1 MKNNTLL
8 KVLSA
13 TAIFSAVAAIEAY
26 DQDSFAFAAEDTPVV
41 ASSSTATPGANL
53 TTTPDATSTDN
64 IYTTT
69 PVSVPSVS
77 ATDNTTFKDYKNLKN
92 GEYSIE
98 ASALNFNAEGTVP
111 SMASAGLDN
120 TKTKLIVEDGK
131 YTVNV
136 TFNPIKIGQNKG
148 YLGDLKYYDGDK
160 THENRRE
167 ITNGDFKDTK
177 IIDNYTEK
185 ENDEYS
191 ETYRKKYPERHVY
204 PKTFS
209 YSVDKNKIDT
219 NNQLETFTQVFVPV
233 MDSILNGAG
242 VQNMILTYNFNKLKP
257 LHINTTENTDTR
269 FVKLSVKD
277 DTITTPKVRKNVD
290 TIGKLIRENN
300 EEYLVFNY
308 YSKVGEGKN
317 NDGIQNI
324 KYSDKEIQNAK
335 DSDLLSPISNKI
347 IETITTS
354 DSIYEISEVKIPVT
368 GKKEVI
374 VYGDFQ
380 YPARIMKQ
388 YGTITWNDANVIV
401 NNNAQVDEPKLFS
414 IKATLGGTRI
424 KKTNEPSKE
433 YDFTKDGI
441 TYTPYNGLSGNK
453 FKLARHYYHTL
464 EMSFERNN
472 LINTKT
478 RHIKYTI
485 DGSEPTFKSQDAA
498 VKFANANPHKPEFSY
513 NINIDPFAE
522 GTNIT
527 SSGGNIIV
535 KVKSFNIDGTESSA
549 TKTYILPFEKETL
562 DKAETT
568 LNINN
573 KEYTATLSSKNKF
586 LLDEDVTIKTT
597 PVSER
602 IMNHTLDSKVQELG
616 LTKVNSFKFDLTKK
630 DGSKFTPLDKDGWN
644 INENPIFTLNIAGYE
659 ATANTQVYIYENG
672 TLRLIPSTP
681 SKKGVEFNVN
691 SDEAYFIIA
700 EKDSQILKKEK
711 IMELNNKVSETEKI
725 LSDTST
731 ISTAKANLETEL
743 EKIKKTLTRP
753 KASLSSIVLHLEN
766 LDINLKKLKSEKN
779 TDLKYLQ
786 NNFENL
792 THIVNSDILSQL
804 LTKEKL
810 EELKALVSKTNNSLN
825 DALSLQNNIKE
836 LYESLN
842 NLSYKYPTQ
851 DIDYSIKKF
860 YRPDETSMANN
871 VFTNKGKLIYT
882 PTKTY
887 LEIDLKTMLF
897 GNIHSHLL
905 EIDVFKNKLDGEKVK
920 YFIVNKYDDL
930 NSLTG
935 EIGNFDKKLIIELEK
950 EVKNSYD
957 IRVPNDGMGNSRPEA
972 KLVITT
978 NINKPEVLSD
988 EEKAEK
994 ERIEAEKLAKEKE
1007 EAARLEKERLEKET
1021 AAKAQAKKEKL
1032 VKEKE
1037 EVARLEKER
1046 LEKETAAKAQAE
1058 KEKLAKEKERLENEA
1073 AAKAQAEK
1081 EKLAKEKEAAAR
1093 LEKERLENEA
1103 AAKAQAEKE
1112 KLAKEKEEAARLE
1125 KERLEKETAAKAQA
1139 EKEKLAKE
1147 NAEKARIEA
1156 EILAREKV
1164 ETEKLEKLK
1173 SETVDGIMKDSS
1185 ISEDEKEKLK
1195 AIINNATL
1203 KDTLVATVKNVGEI
1217 SNISVSFN
1225 NSNIKATQF
1234 VAVEA
1239 DEKNTTKVESLV
1251 KNTDENMQVI
1261 KTIDLYFKDEKGNK
1275 IDKKGETRTVTVAL
1289 LANENEKLEVYY
1301 LNNNNN
1307 LEKIPS
1313 IYKDEKLTFFTNH
1326 FSLYSII
1333 KNVTTNQ
1340 AASNIN
1346 ITPTDTPTSY
1356 KNNASVQSVLPEF
1369 NRNSSTNKTDSEAT
1383 KSNVQEIKHV
1393 ATNNKTLAKTG
1404 MTTTTTGFLGLIS
1417 LLTAFVLRRKTNK

>member
-13 TAIFSAVAAIEAY
+13 TAIFSVVAAIEAY
-26 DQDSFAFAAEDTPVV
+26 DQDNFAFAAETPVV
-41 ASSSTATPGANL
+41 APTTQPTAT
-53 TTTPDATSTDN
+53 TPAAVAPATPAATAPATSVTAPAAATST
-64 IYTTT
+64 T
-69 PVSVPSVS
+69 PAHNAEEPATVPQDVK
-77 ATDNTTFKDYKNLKN
+77 ALKDGEYKITAEAINFDN
-92 GEYSIE
+92 GE
-98 ASALNFNAEGTVP
+98 NP
-111 SMASAGLDN
+111 SMAAAAIDN
-120 TKTKLIVEDGK
+120 DKTKLIVKNGQ
-131 YTVNV
+131 YSVNV
-136 TFNPIKIGQNKG
+136 SFKPITFGGLTG

-160 THENRRE
+160 THENRKDIQKNE
-167 ITNGDFKDTK
+167 FKDST
-177 IIDNYTEK
+177 IVENYSA
-185 ENDEYS
+185 N
-191 ETYRKKYPERHVY
+191 ETDKFVDAYKKFPNRTVY
-204 PKTFS
+204 PKTVA
-209 YSVDKNKIDT
+209 YNVDKNKIDS
-219 NNQLETFTQVFVPV
+219 NNKLKTYTQVFVPV
-233 MDSILNGAG
+233 MASINETLGT
-242 VQNMILTYNFNKLKP
+242 QNMILKFDFSTLTAKNSKQEESTNPTYVK
-257 LHINTTENTDTR
+257 LHIKDNT
-269 FVKLSVKD
+269 
-277 DTITTPKVRKNVD
+277 IATPKVRKNVD
-290 TIGKLIRENN
+290 TIAKIVKESNQ
-300 EEYLVFNY
+300 EYLIFNY
-308 YSKVGEGKN
+308 YSKVGKGKN
-317 NDGIQNI
+317 NDGLQNI
-324 KYSDKEIQNAK
+324 KYSYKEIQKAK
-335 DSDLLSPISNKI
+335 DSELLLPVSNRV
-347 IETITTS
+347 IETINTT
-354 DSIYEISEVKIPVT
+354 DSVYEISEAKIPIT
-368 GKKEVI
+368 NKKEVVI
-374 VYGDFQ
+374 YGDFQ
-380 YPARIMKQ
+380 YPAAIVKQ
-388 YGTITWNDANVIV
+388 YGTITWDDKNVVIKNKSSV
-401 NNNAQVDEPKLFS
+401 EPPELFS
-414 IKATLGGTRI
+414 IKAALNGTTV
-424 KKTNEPSKE
+424 KKTSDPNQEF
-433 YDFTKDGI
+433 DFSKDGI
-441 TYTPYNGLSGNK
+441 NYSPYNGLSGKK
-453 FKLARHYYHTL
+453 FKLAKHYYHSIDV
-464 EMSFERNN
+464 SFKRDN
-472 LINTKT
+472 LINTLT
-478 RHIKYTI
+478 RYIKYTI
-485 DGSEPTFKSQDAA
+485 DGSEPTFQSADADI
-498 VKFANANPHKPEFSY
+498 KFANANPHKPEFY
-513 NINIDPFAE
+513 YGININPFE
-522 GTNIT
+522 NGTGIT
-527 SSGGNIIV
+527 SNGGNLTL
-535 KVKSFNIDGTESSA
+535 KVKAFNIDGSKSSE

-586 LLDEDVTIKTT
+586 LLDEDVVIKTT

-672 TLRLIPSTP
+672 ILRLIPSTP

-691 SDEAYFIIA
+691 SDEAYFVIA

-731 ISTAKANLETEL
+731 ISTAKANLEAEL
-743 EKIKKTLTRP
+743 EKIKITLARP
-753 KASLSSIVLHLEN
+753 KASLSNIVLHLEN

-792 THIVNSDILSQL
+792 TNIANSDILSQL

-810 EELKALVSKTNNSLN
+810 EELKALVLKTNNSLK

-905 EIDVFKNKLDGEKVK
+905 EIDVFKNKLDEEKFNYSV
-920 YFIVNKYDDL
+920 VNKYDDL

-935 EIGNFDKKLIIELEK
+935 EIGNFNKKLIIELEK

-978 NINKPEVLSD
+978 NINRPEVLSD
-988 EEKAEK
+988 
-994 ERIEAEKLAKEKE
+994 AEKLAKEKE
-1007 EAARLEKERLEKET
+1007 EAARLEKERLEKEA
-1021 AAKAQAKKEKL
+1021 AAK
-1032 VKEKE
+1032 V
-1037 EVARLEKER
+1037 
-1046 LEKETAAKAQAE
+1046 QAE
-1058 KEKLAKEKERLENEA
+1058 KEKLAKEKEE
-1073 AAKAQAEK
+1073 
-1081 EKLAKEKEAAAR
+1081 AAR
-1093 LEKERLENEA
+1093 LEKERLEKEA

-1125 KERLEKETAAKAQA
+1125 KERLEKEAAAKAQAEKEKLAKEKEEAARLEKERLEKEAAAKAQA

-1156 EILAREKV
+1156 EILARKKV

-1173 SETVDGIMKDSS
+1173 SETVYEIMKDNS
-1185 ISEDEKEKLK
+1185 ISNDEKEKFK
-1195 AIINNATL
+1195 AIIKAATL
-1203 KDTLVATVKNVGEI
+1203 KDTLVASI
-1217 SNISVSFN
+1217 SNDDKINDITVSFN
-1225 NSNIKATQF
+1225 NTDIKAAQF
-1234 VAVEA
+1234 IAVKA
-1239 DEKNTTKVESLV
+1239 DEKNTYKVESLV
-1251 KNTDENMQVI
+1251 KNTDKNMQVI
-1261 KTIDLYFKDEKGNK
+1261 KTIDLYFKDKKGNI

-1301 LNNNNN
+1301 VNDNN

-1313 IYKDEKLTFFTNH
+1313 IYKDGKLTFFTNH
-1326 FSLYSII
+1326 FSLYTII

-1346 ITPTDTPTSY
+1346 ITPTSY
-1356 KNNASVQSVLPEF
+1356 KDNALVQSVLPEF
-1369 NRNSSTNKTDSEAT
+1369 NKNSLTNNTDLEAT

-1404 MTTTTTGFLGLIS
+1404 TTTTATGFLGLIS
-1417 LLTAFVLRRKTNK
+1417 LLSAVTLRRKTNK

>member
-13 TAIFSAVAAIEAY
+13 TAIFSAIAAIEAY
-26 DQDSFAFAAEDTPVV
+26 DQDNFAFAAETPAAV
-41 ASSSTATPGANL
+41 APATPPTATTPAAVAPTTPPTATTPAAVAPTTPPTATPAAA
-53 TTTPDATSTDN
+53 TPTATTPATA
-64 IYTTT
+64 T
-69 PVSVPSVS
+69 PNADEPATVPQDVK
-77 ATDNTTFKDYKNLKN
+77 ALKD
-92 GEYSIE
+92 GEYKITAE
-98 ASALNFNAEGTVP
+98 AIHFGNGKKP
-111 SMASAGLDN
+111 SMAAAGLDN
-120 TKTKLIVEDGK
+120 EKTKLIVKNGQ
-131 YTVNV
+131 YSVSV
-136 TFNPIKIGQNKG
+136 TFKPIAFAGQFG

-160 THENRRE
+160 THKNRFE
-167 ITNGDFKDTK
+167 IDDSEFKDTT
-177 IIDNYTEK
+177 IVENYGTDETDKFVEK
-185 ENDEYS
+185 YKEKFPNR
-191 ETYRKKYPERHVY
+191 TVY
-204 PKTFS
+204 PKTFI
-209 YSVDKNKIDT
+209 YSIDKNKIDD
-219 NNQLETFTQVFVPV
+219 NNKLETFTQVFVPV
-233 MDSILNGAG
+233 MESMSAG
-242 VQNMILTYNFNKLKP
+242 SGTQNMILKFDFSTLTAKNSKQEESTNPTYVK
-257 LHINTTENTDTR
+257 LHIKDNTI
-269 FVKLSVKD
+269 V
-277 DTITTPKVRKNVD
+277 TPKVRKNVD
-290 TIGKLIRENN
+290 TIAKIVKESNQ
-300 EEYLVFNY
+300 EYLIFNY
-308 YSKVGEGKN
+308 YSKVGKGKN
-317 NDGIQNI
+317 NDGLQNI
-324 KYSDKEIQNAK
+324 KYSYKEIQKAK
-335 DSDLLSPISNKI
+335 DSELLLPVSNRV
-347 IETITTS
+347 IETINTT
-354 DSIYEISEVKIPVT
+354 DSVYEISEAKIPIT
-368 GKKEVI
+368 DKKEVVI
-374 VYGDFQ
+374 YGDFQ
-380 YPARIMKQ
+380 YPAAIVKQ
-388 YGTITWNDANVIV
+388 YGTITWDDKNVVIKNKSSV
-401 NNNAQVDEPKLFS
+401 EPPELFS
-414 IKATLGGTRI
+414 IKAALNGTTV
-424 KKTNEPSKE
+424 KKTSDPNQEF
-433 YDFTKDGI
+433 DFSKDGI
-441 TYTPYNGLSGNK
+441 NYSPYNGLSGKK
-453 FKLARHYYHTL
+453 FKLARHYSHSIDV
-464 EMSFERNN
+464 SFKRDN
-472 LINTKT
+472 LINTLT
-478 RHIKYTI
+478 RYIKYTI
-485 DGSEPTFKSQDAA
+485 DGSEPTFQSADADI
-498 VKFANANPHKPEFSY
+498 KFANANPHKPEFY
-513 NINIDPFAE
+513 YGININPFE
-522 GTNIT
+522 NGTGIT
-527 SSGGNIIV
+527 SNGGNLTL
-535 KVKSFNIDGTESSA
+535 KVKAFNIDGSKSSE

-586 LLDEDVTIKTT
+586 LLDEDVVIKTT

-630 DGSKFTPLDKDGWN
+630 DGSKFTPLDKDGWD

-691 SDEAYFIIA
+691 SDEAYFVIA

-731 ISTAKANLETEL
+731 ISTAKANLEAEL
-743 EKIKKTLTRP
+743 EKIKKTLARP

-792 THIVNSDILSQL
+792 TTIVNSDILSQL

-825 DALSLQNNIKE
+825 DALSLQNNIKG

-905 EIDVFKNKLDGEKVK
+905 EIDVFKDKIDGEKVK

-978 NINKPEVLSD
+978 NINRPEVLS
-988 EEKAEK
+988 
-994 ERIEAEKLAKEKE
+994 EAEKLAKEKE
-1007 EAARLEKERLEKET
+1007 EAARLEKERLEK
-1021 AAKAQAKKEKL
+1021 
-1032 VKEKE
+1032 
-1037 EVARLEKER
+1037 
-1046 LEKETAAKAQAE
+1046 
-1058 KEKLAKEKERLENEA
+1058 
-1073 AAKAQAEK
+1073 
-1081 EKLAKEKEAAAR
+1081 
-1093 LEKERLENEA
+1093 EA

-1125 KERLEKETAAKAQA
+1125 KERLEKEAAAKAQA

-1147 NAEKARIEA
+1147 KEEAARLEKERLEKEAAAKAQAEKEKLAKEKE
-1156 EILAREKV
+1156 EI
-1164 ETEKLEKLK
+1164 EKLEKLK
-1173 SETVDGIMKDSS
+1173 SETVDAIMKDSN

-1195 AIINNATL
+1195 AIIKTATL
-1203 KDTLVATVKNVGEI
+1203 KDTLVATVENESKI
-1217 SNISVSFN
+1217 SDISVSFN

-1234 VAVEA
+1234 IAVKA
-1239 DEKNTTKVESLV
+1239 DEKNTNKVESLV
-1251 KNTDENMQVI
+1251 KNTDKNMQVI
-1261 KTIDLYFKDEKGNK
+1261 KTIDLYFKDEKGNI

-1301 LNNNNN
+1301 VNDNN

-1313 IYKDEKLTFFTNH
+1313 IYKDGKLTFFTNH
-1326 FSLYSII
+1326 FSLYTII
-1333 KNVTTNQ
+1333 KKETTNQ
-1340 AASNIN
+1340 TNSNIN
-1346 ITPTDTPTSY
+1346 ITPSDASVSY
-1356 KNNASVQSVLPEF
+1356 KGNALVQSALPKF
-1369 NRNSSTNKTDSEAT
+1369 NINSLNNNTDFNTKT
-1383 KSNVQEIKHV
+1383 NVQEMRHV
-1393 ATNNKTLAKTG
+1393 ATNTKTLAKTG
-1404 MTTTTTGFLGLIS
+1404 ATNKATFVYGLLI
-1417 LLTAFVLRRKTNK
+1417 LLASFVLRRRIHK

>member
-13 TAIFSAVAAIEAY
+13 TAIFSAIAAIEAC
-26 DQDSFAFAAEDTPVV
+26 DQDNFAFAAETPVV
-41 ASSSTATPGANL
+41 SPTTPPTAT
-53 TTTPDATSTDN
+53 TPAATAPATSVTAPAAATST
-64 IYTTT
+64 T
-69 PVSVPSVS
+69 PAHKAEEP
-77 ATDNTTFKDYKNLKN
+77 ATAPQDVKALKDGEYKITAEAINFGN
-92 GEYSIE
+92 GE
-98 ASALNFNAEGTVP
+98 NP
-111 SMASAGLDN
+111 SMATAAIDN
-120 TKTKLIVEDGK
+120 DKTKLIVKNGQ
-131 YTVNV
+131 YSVNV
-136 TFNPIKIGQNKG
+136 SFKPITFGGLTG

-160 THENRRE
+160 THENRKDIQKNE
-167 ITNGDFKDTK
+167 FKDST
-177 IIDNYTEK
+177 IVENYSA
-185 ENDEYS
+185 N
-191 ETYRKKYPERHVY
+191 ETDKFVDAYKKQFPNRTVY
-204 PKTFS
+204 PKTVA
-209 YSVDKNKIDT
+209 YNVDKNKIDS
-219 NNQLETFTQVFVPV
+219 NNKLETYTQVFVPV
-233 MDSILNGAG
+233 MASINETLGT
-242 VQNMILTYNFNKLKP
+242 QNMILKFDFSTLTAKNSKQEESTNPTYVK
-257 LHINTTENTDTR
+257 LHIKDNT
-269 FVKLSVKD
+269 
-277 DTITTPKVRKNVD
+277 IATPKVRKNVD
-290 TIGKLIRENN
+290 TIAKIVKESNQ
-300 EEYLVFNY
+300 EYLIFNY
-308 YSKVGEGKN
+308 YSKVGKGKN
-317 NDGIQNI
+317 NDGLQNI
-324 KYSDKEIQNAK
+324 KYSYKEIQKAK
-335 DSDLLSPISNKI
+335 DSELLLPVSNRV
-347 IETITTS
+347 IETINTT
-354 DSIYEISEVKIPVT
+354 DSVYEISEAKIPIT
-368 GKKEVI
+368 NKKEVVI
-374 VYGDFQ
+374 YGDFQ
-380 YPARIMKQ
+380 YPAAIVKQ
-388 YGTITWNDANVIV
+388 YGTITWDDKNVVIKNKSSV
-401 NNNAQVDEPKLFS
+401 EPPELFS
-414 IKATLGGTRI
+414 IKAALNGTTV
-424 KKTNEPSKE
+424 KKTSDPNQEF
-433 YDFTKDGI
+433 DFSKDGI
-441 TYTPYNGLSGNK
+441 NYSPYNGLSGKK
-453 FKLARHYYHTL
+453 FKLAKHYYHSIDV
-464 EMSFERNN
+464 SFKRDN
-472 LINTKT
+472 LINTLT
-478 RHIKYTI
+478 RYIKYTI
-485 DGSEPTFKSQDAA
+485 DGSEPTFQSADADI
-498 VKFANANPHKPEFSY
+498 KFANANPHKPEFY
-513 NINIDPFAE
+513 YGININPFE
-522 GTNIT
+522 NGTGIT
-527 SSGGNIIV
+527 SNGGNLTL
-535 KVKSFNIDGTESSA
+535 KVKAFNIDGSKSSE

-586 LLDEDVTIKTT
+586 LLDEDVVIKTT

-672 TLRLIPSTP
+672 ILRLFPSTP

-691 SDEAYFIIA
+691 SDEAYFVIA

-731 ISTAKANLETEL
+731 ISTAKANLEAEL
-743 EKIKKTLTRP
+743 EKIKITLARP
-753 KASLSSIVLHLEN
+753 KASLSNIVLHLEN

-792 THIVNSDILSQL
+792 TNIVNSDILSQL

-905 EIDVFKNKLDGEKVK
+905 EIDVFKNKLDEEKFNYSV
-920 YFIVNKYDDL
+920 VNKYDDL

-935 EIGNFDKKLIIELEK
+935 EIGNFNKKLIIELEK

-978 NINKPEVLSD
+978 NINRPEVLSD
-988 EEKAEK
+988 
-994 ERIEAEKLAKEKE
+994 AEKLAKEKE
-1007 EAARLEKERLEKET
+1007 EAARLEKERLEK
-1021 AAKAQAKKEKL
+1021 
-1032 VKEKE
+1032 
-1037 EVARLEKER
+1037 
-1046 LEKETAAKAQAE
+1046 
-1058 KEKLAKEKERLENEA
+1058 
-1073 AAKAQAEK
+1073 
-1081 EKLAKEKEAAAR
+1081 
-1093 LEKERLENEA
+1093 EA

-1125 KERLEKETAAKAQA
+1125 KERLEKEAAAKAQAEKEKLAKEKEEAARLEKERLEKEAAAKAQA

-1156 EILAREKV
+1156 EILARKKV

-1173 SETVDGIMKDSS
+1173 SETVDTIMKDSD
-1185 ISEDEKEKLK
+1185 ISEDEKEKFK
-1195 AIINNATL
+1195 AIIKAATL
-1203 KDTLVATVKNVGEI
+1203 KDTLVASI
-1217 SNISVSFN
+1217 SNDDKINDITVSFN
-1225 NSNIKATQF
+1225 NTDIKAAQF

-1239 DEKNTTKVESLV
+1239 DEKNTYKVESLV
-1251 KNTDENMQVI
+1251 KNTDKNMQII
-1261 KTIDLYFKDEKGNK
+1261 KTIDLHFKDEKGNI

-1301 LNNNNN
+1301 VNDNN

-1313 IYKDEKLTFFTNH
+1313 IYKDGKLTFFTNH
-1326 FSLYSII
+1326 FSLYTII

-1346 ITPTDTPTSY
+1346 ITPTNTPTSY
-1356 KNNASVQSVLPEF
+1356 KDNALVQSVLPEF
-1369 NRNSSTNKTDSEAT
+1369 NRNSLTNNTDSEAT
-1383 KSNVQEIKHV
+1383 KTNVQEIKHV

-1404 MTTTTTGFLGLIS
+1404 TTVTATGFLGLIS
-1417 LLTAFVLRRKTNK
+1417 LLSAVILRRKTNK

>member
-13 TAIFSAVAAIEAY
+13 TAIFSAIAAIEAY
-26 DQDSFAFAAEDTPVV
+26 DQDNFAFAAETPVV
-41 ASSSTATPGANL
+41 APTTPPTATTPAAAAPTATTPT
-53 TTTPDATSTDN
+53 TTTPKADEPAT
-64 IYTTT
+64 
-69 PVSVPSVS
+69 VPQDVK
-77 ATDNTTFKDYKNLKN
+77 ALKDGEYKITAEAINFGN
-92 GEYSIE
+92 GED
-98 ASALNFNAEGTVP
+98 P
-111 SMASAGLDN
+111 SMAAAAIDN
-120 TKTKLIVEDGK
+120 DKTKL
-131 YTVNV
+131 TVKNGQYSVSV
-136 TFNPIKIGQNKG
+136 TFKPITFGGLTG

-160 THENRRE
+160 THENRKDIQKNE
-167 ITNGDFKDTK
+167 FKDST
-177 IIDNYTEK
+177 IVENYSA
-185 ENDEYS
+185 N
-191 ETYRKKYPERHVY
+191 ETDKFVDAYKKQFPNRTVY
-204 PKTFS
+204 PKTVA
-209 YSVDKNKIDT
+209 YNVDKNKIDS
-219 NNQLETFTQVFVPV
+219 NNKLETYTQVFVPV
-233 MDSILNGAG
+233 MASINETLGT
-242 VQNMILTYNFNKLKP
+242 QNMILKFDFSTLTAKNSKQEESTNPTYVK
-257 LHINTTENTDTR
+257 LHIKDNT
-269 FVKLSVKD
+269 
-277 DTITTPKVRKNVD
+277 IATPKVRKNVD
-290 TIGKLIRENN
+290 TIGKIIRENN
-300 EEYLVFNY
+300 QEYLIFNY
-308 YSKVGEGKN
+308 YSKVGKGKN
-317 NDGIQNI
+317 NDGLQNI
-324 KYSDKEIQNAK
+324 KYSYKEIQKAK
-335 DSDLLSPISNKI
+335 DSELLLPVSNRV
-347 IETITTS
+347 IETINTT
-354 DSIYEISEVKIPVT
+354 DSVYEISEAKIPIT
-368 GKKEVI
+368 NKKEVVI
-374 VYGDFQ
+374 YGDFQ
-380 YPARIMKQ
+380 YPAAIVKQ
-388 YGTITWNDANVIV
+388 YGTITWDDKNVVIKNKSSV
-401 NNNAQVDEPKLFS
+401 EPPELFS
-414 IKATLGGTRI
+414 IKAALGGTTV
-424 KKTNEPSKE
+424 KKTSDLNQEF
-433 YDFTKDGI
+433 DFSKDGI
-441 TYTPYNGLSGNK
+441 NYSPYNGLSGKK
-453 FKLARHYYHTL
+453 FKLARHYYHSIDV
-464 EMSFERNN
+464 SFKRDN
-472 LINTKT
+472 LINTLT
-478 RHIKYTI
+478 RYIKYTI
-485 DGSEPTFKSQDAA
+485 DGSEPTFQSADADI
-498 VKFANANPHKPEFSY
+498 KFANANPHKPEFY
-513 NINIDPFAE
+513 YGININPFE
-522 GTNIT
+522 NGTGIT
-527 SSGGNIIV
+527 SNGGNLTL
-535 KVKSFNIDGTESSA
+535 KVKAFNIDGSKSSE

-586 LLDEDVTIKTT
+586 LLDEDVVIKTT

-644 INENPIFTLNIAGYE
+644 INENPIFTLNIAGYA

-691 SDEAYFIIA
+691 SDEAYFVIA

-731 ISTAKANLETEL
+731 ISTAKANLEAEL
-743 EKIKKTLTRP
+743 EKIKITLARP

-792 THIVNSDILSQL
+792 TNIVNSDILSQL

-825 DALSLQNNIKE
+825 DALSLQNNIKK

-905 EIDVFKNKLDGEKVK
+905 EIDVFKDKIDGEKVK
-920 YFIVNKYDDL
+920 YFVVNKYDDL

-935 EIGNFDKKLIIELEK
+935 EVGNFNKKLIIELEK

-978 NINKPEVLSD
+978 NINRPEVLS
-988 EEKAEK
+988 
-994 ERIEAEKLAKEKE
+994 EAEKLAKEKE
-1007 EAARLEKERLEKET
+1007 EAARLEKERLEKE
-1021 AAKAQAKKEKL
+1021 ADAKAQAEKERL
-1032 VKEKE
+1032 AKEKE
-1037 EVARLEKER
+1037 EAARLEKER
-1046 LEKETAAKAQAE
+1046 LEK
-1058 KEKLAKEKERLENEA
+1058 
-1073 AAKAQAEK
+1073 
-1081 EKLAKEKEAAAR
+1081 
-1093 LEKERLENEA
+1093 EA

-1125 KERLEKETAAKAQA
+1125 KERLEKEAAAKAQAEKLAKEKEEAARLEKERLEKEADAKAQA

-1147 NAEKARIEA
+1147 KE
-1156 EILAREKV
+1156 EI
-1164 ETEKLEKLK
+1164 EKLEKLK
-1173 SETVDGIMKDSS
+1173 SETVDAIMKDSN
-1185 ISEDEKEKLK
+1185 ISEDEKEKFK
-1195 AIINNATL
+1195 AIIKAATL
-1203 KDTLVATVKNVGEI
+1203 KDTLVATVENESKI
-1217 SNISVSFN
+1217 SDISVSFN

-1234 VAVEA
+1234 IAVKA

-1251 KNTDENMQVI
+1251 KNTDEKMQVI
-1261 KTIDLYFKDEKGNK
+1261 KTIDLYFKDEKGNI

-1301 LNNNNN
+1301 VNDNN

-1313 IYKDEKLTFFTNH
+1313 IYKDGKLTFFTNH
-1326 FSLYSII
+1326 FSLYTII
-1333 KNVTTNQ
+1333 KKETTNQ
-1340 AASNIN
+1340 TNSNIN
-1346 ITPTDTPTSY
+1346 ITPSDTSVSY
-1356 KNNASVQSVLPEF
+1356 KGNALVQSALPKF
-1369 NRNSSTNKTDSEAT
+1369 NINSLNNNTDFNTKT
-1383 KSNVQEIKHV
+1383 NVQEMKHV
-1393 ATNNKTLAKTG
+1393 ATNTKTLAKTG
-1404 MTTTTTGFLGLIS
+1404 ETNKATFVYGLLI
-1417 LLTAFVLRRKTNK
+1417 LLTSFVLRRRIHK

>member
-13 TAIFSAVAAIEAY
+13 TAIFSAIAAIEAC
-26 DQDSFAFAAEDTPVV
+26 DQDNFAFAAETPVV
-41 ASSSTATPGANL
+41 ASNSATATTPTAVTPTTPTTTATPTAAM
-53 TTTPDATSTDN
+53 PATAIPKTDEPA
-64 IYTTT
+64 T
-69 PVSVPSVS
+69 VPQDVK
-77 ATDNTTFKDYKNLKN
+77 ALKDGEYKIIAEAINFDN
-92 GEYSIE
+92 GE
-98 ASALNFNAEGTVP
+98 NP
-111 SMASAGLDN
+111 SMAAAAIDN
-120 TKTKLIVEDGK
+120 DKTKLIVKNGQ
-131 YTVNV
+131 YSVNV
-136 TFNPIKIGQNKG
+136 SFKPITFGGLTG

-160 THENRRE
+160 THENRKE
-167 ITNGDFKDTK
+167 IQNNEFKDST
-177 IIDNYTEK
+177 IVENYSA
-185 ENDEYS
+185 S
-191 ETYRKKYPERHVY
+191 ETDKFVDAYKKQFPNRTVY
-204 PKTFS
+204 PKTVA
-209 YSVDKNKIDT
+209 YNVDKNKIDS
-219 NNQLETFTQVFVPV
+219 NNKLETYTQVFVPV
-233 MDSILNGAG
+233 MASINPASGT
-242 VQNMILTYNFNKLKP
+242 QNMILKFDFNTLTAKNSKQEESTNPTYVK
-257 LHINTTENTDTR
+257 LHIKDNT
-269 FVKLSVKD
+269 
-277 DTITTPKVRKNVD
+277 IATPKVRKNVD
-290 TIGKLIRENN
+290 TIAKIVKESNQ
-300 EEYLVFNY
+300 EYLIFNY
-308 YSKVGEGKN
+308 YSKVGKGKN
-317 NDGIQNI
+317 NDGLQNI
-324 KYSDKEIQNAK
+324 KYSYKEIQKAK
-335 DSDLLSPISNKI
+335 DSELLLPVSNRV
-347 IETITTS
+347 IETINTT
-354 DSIYEISEVKIPVT
+354 DSVYEISEAKIPIT
-368 GKKEVI
+368 NKKEVVI
-374 VYGDFQ
+374 YGDFQ
-380 YPARIMKQ
+380 YPAAIVKQ
-388 YGTITWNDANVIV
+388 YGTITWDDKNVVIKNKSSV
-401 NNNAQVDEPKLFS
+401 EPPELFS
-414 IKATLGGTRI
+414 IKAALNGTTV
-424 KKTNEPSKE
+424 KKTSDPNQEF
-433 YDFTKDGI
+433 DFSKDGI
-441 TYTPYNGLSGNK
+441 NYSPYNGLSGKK
-453 FKLARHYYHTL
+453 FKLAKHYYHSIDV
-464 EMSFERNN
+464 SFKRDN
-472 LINTKT
+472 LINTLT
-478 RHIKYTI
+478 RYIKYTI
-485 DGSEPTFKSQDAA
+485 DGSEPTFQSADADI
-498 VKFANANPHKPEFSY
+498 KFANANPHKPEFY
-513 NINIDPFAE
+513 YGININPFE
-522 GTNIT
+522 NGTGIT
-527 SSGGNIIV
+527 SNGGNLTL
-535 KVKSFNIDGTESSA
+535 KVKAFNIDGSKSSE

-586 LLDEDVTIKTT
+586 LLDEDVVIKTT

-644 INENPIFTLNIAGYE
+644 INENPIFTLNIAEYE

-672 TLRLIPSTP
+672 ILRLIPSTP

-691 SDEAYFIIA
+691 SDEAYFVIA

-725 LSDTST
+725 LSNTST
-731 ISTAKANLETEL
+731 ISTAKANLEAEL
-743 EKIKKTLTRP
+743 EKIKITLARP
-753 KASLSSIVLHLEN
+753 KASLSNIVLHLEN

-905 EIDVFKNKLDGEKVK
+905 EIDVFKNKLDEEKFNYSV
-920 YFIVNKYDDL
+920 VNKYDDL

-935 EIGNFDKKLIIELEK
+935 EIGNFNKKLIIELEK

-978 NINKPEVLSD
+978 NINRPEVLS
-988 EEKAEK
+988 
-994 ERIEAEKLAKEKE
+994 EAEKLAKEKE
-1007 EAARLEKERLEKET
+1007 EAARLEKERLEKE
-1021 AAKAQAKKEKL
+1021 A
-1032 VKEKE
+1032 
-1037 EVARLEKER
+1037 
-1046 LEKETAAKAQAE
+1046 
-1058 KEKLAKEKERLENEA
+1058 
-1073 AAKAQAEK
+1073 
-1081 EKLAKEKEAAAR
+1081 
-1093 LEKERLENEA
+1093 
-1103 AAKAQAEKE
+1103 
-1112 KLAKEKEEAARLE
+1112 
-1125 KERLEKETAAKAQA
+1125 AAKAQA

-1156 EILAREKV
+1156 EKLAKEKL

-1185 ISEDEKEKLK
+1185 ISEDKKEKFK

-1203 KDTLVATVKNVGEI
+1203 KDTLIATVKNVGEI

-1239 DEKNTTKVESLV
+1239 DEKNTNKVESLV
-1251 KNTDENMQVI
+1251 KNADKNMQVI
-1261 KTIDLYFKDEKGNK
+1261 KTIDLHFKDEKGNI

-1289 LANENEKLEVYY
+1289 LANENEKIEVYY
-1301 LNNNNN
+1301 VNDNN

-1313 IYKDEKLTFFTNH
+1313 IYKDGKLTFFTNH
-1326 FSLYSII
+1326 FSLYTII

-1346 ITPTDTPTSY
+1346 ITPTNTPTSY
-1356 KNNASVQSVLPEF
+1356 KDNALVQSVLPEF
-1369 NRNSSTNKTDSEAT
+1369 NRNSLTNNTNLEAT
-1383 KSNVQEIKHV
+1383 KTNVQEIKHV
-1393 ATNNKTLAKTG
+1393 ATNNKILAKTG
-1404 MTTTTTGFLGLIS
+1404 TTVTATSFLGLIS
-1417 LLTAFVLRRKTNK
+1417 LLSAVLLRRKNNK

>member
-13 TAIFSAVAAIEAY
+13 TAIFSVVAAIEAY
-26 DQDSFAFAAEDTPVV
+26 DQDNFAFAAETPVV
-41 ASSSTATPGANL
+41 APTTQPTAT
-53 TTTPDATSTDN
+53 TPAAVAPATPAATAPATSVTAPAAATST
-64 IYTTT
+64 T
-69 PVSVPSVS
+69 PAHNAEEPATVPQDVK
-77 ATDNTTFKDYKNLKN
+77 ALKDGEYKITAEAINFDN
-92 GEYSIE
+92 GE
-98 ASALNFNAEGTVP
+98 NP
-111 SMASAGLDN
+111 SMAAAAIDN
-120 TKTKLIVEDGK
+120 DKTKLIVKNGQ
-131 YTVNV
+131 YSVNV
-136 TFNPIKIGQNKG
+136 SFKPITFGGLTG

-160 THENRRE
+160 THENRKDIQKNE
-167 ITNGDFKDTK
+167 FKDST
-177 IIDNYTEK
+177 IVENYSA
-185 ENDEYS
+185 N
-191 ETYRKKYPERHVY
+191 ETDKFVDAYKKFPNRTVY
-204 PKTFS
+204 PKTVA
-209 YSVDKNKIDT
+209 YNVDKNKIDS
-219 NNQLETFTQVFVPV
+219 NNKLKTYTQVFVPV
-233 MDSILNGAG
+233 MASINPASGT
-242 VQNMILTYNFNKLKP
+242 QNMILKFDFSTLTAKNSKQEESTNPTYVK
-257 LHINTTENTDTR
+257 LHIKDNT
-269 FVKLSVKD
+269 
-277 DTITTPKVRKNVD
+277 IATPKVRKNMD
-290 TIGKLIRENN
+290 TIAKIVKESNQ
-300 EEYLVFNY
+300 EYLIFNY
-308 YSKVGEGKN
+308 YSKVGKGKN
-317 NDGIQNI
+317 NDGLQNI
-324 KYSDKEIQNAK
+324 KYSYKEIQKAK
-335 DSDLLSPISNKI
+335 DSELLLPVSNRV
-347 IETITTS
+347 IETINTT
-354 DSIYEISEVKIPVT
+354 DSVYEISEAKIPIT
-368 GKKEVI
+368 NKKEVVI
-374 VYGDFQ
+374 YGDFQ
-380 YPARIMKQ
+380 YPAAIVKQ
-388 YGTITWNDANVIV
+388 YGTITWDDKNVVIKNKSSV
-401 NNNAQVDEPKLFS
+401 EPPELFS
-414 IKATLGGTRI
+414 IKAALNGTTV
-424 KKTNEPSKE
+424 KKTSDPNQEF
-433 YDFTKDGI
+433 DFSKDGI
-441 TYTPYNGLSGNK
+441 NYSPYNGLSGKK
-453 FKLARHYYHTL
+453 FKLAKHYYHSIDV
-464 EMSFERNN
+464 SFKRDN
-472 LINTKT
+472 LINTLT
-478 RHIKYTI
+478 RYIKYTI
-485 DGSEPTFKSQDAA
+485 DGSEPTFQSTDADI
-498 VKFANANPHKPEFSY
+498 KFANANPHKPEFY
-513 NINIDPFAE
+513 YGININPFE
-522 GTNIT
+522 NGTGIT
-527 SSGGNIIV
+527 SNGGNLTL
-535 KVKSFNIDGTESSA
+535 KVKAFNIDGSKSSE

-586 LLDEDVTIKTT
+586 LLDEDVVIKTT

-672 TLRLIPSTP
+672 ILRLIPSTP

-691 SDEAYFIIA
+691 SDEAYFVIA

-731 ISTAKANLETEL
+731 ISTAKANLEAEL
-743 EKIKKTLTRP
+743 EKIKITLARP
-753 KASLSSIVLHLEN
+753 KASLSNIVLHLEN

-792 THIVNSDILSQL
+792 TNIVNSDILSQL

-905 EIDVFKNKLDGEKVK
+905 EIDIFKNKLDEEKFNYSV
-920 YFIVNKYDDL
+920 VNKYDDL

-935 EIGNFDKKLIIELEK
+935 EIGNFNKKLIIELEK

-978 NINKPEVLSD
+978 NINRPEVLSD
-988 EEKAEK
+988 
-994 ERIEAEKLAKEKE
+994 AEKLAKEKE
-1007 EAARLEKERLEKET
+1007 EAARLEKERLEKE
-1021 AAKAQAKKEKL
+1021 
-1032 VKEKE
+1032 
-1037 EVARLEKER
+1037 
-1046 LEKETAAKAQAE
+1046 
-1058 KEKLAKEKERLENEA
+1058 A

-1081 EKLAKEKEAAAR
+1081 ER
-1093 LEKERLENEA
+1093 LEKEV
-1103 AAKAQAEKE
+1103 
-1112 KLAKEKEEAARLE
+1112 
-1125 KERLEKETAAKAQA
+1125 AAKAQA

-1156 EILAREKV
+1156 EILARKKV

-1173 SETVDGIMKDSS
+1173 SETVYEIMKDNS
-1185 ISEDEKEKLK
+1185 ISNDEKEKLK
-1195 AIINNATL
+1195 VIINNATL
-1203 KDTLVATVKNVGEI
+1203 KDTLVASI
-1217 SNISVSFN
+1217 SNDDKINDITVSFN
-1225 NSNIKATQF
+1225 NTDIKATQF
-1234 VAVEA
+1234 IAVKA
-1239 DEKNTTKVESLV
+1239 DEESATKVESLV
-1251 KNTDENMQVI
+1251 KNTDKNMQVI
-1261 KTIDLYFKDEKGNK
+1261 KTIDLYFKDKKGNI
-1275 IDKKGETRTVTVAL
+1275 IDKKGATRSVTVAL

-1301 LNNNNN
+1301 VNDNN

-1313 IYKDEKLTFFTNH
+1313 IYKDGKLTFFTNH
-1326 FSLYSII
+1326 FSLYTII

-1346 ITPTDTPTSY
+1346 ITSTNTPTSY
-1356 KNNASVQSVLPEF
+1356 KDNALVQSVLPEF
-1369 NRNSSTNKTDSEAT
+1369 NRNSSTNNTDSEAT

-1404 MTTTTTGFLGLIS
+1404 TTTTATGFLGLIS
-1417 LLTAFVLRRKTNK
+1417 LLSAVTLRRKTNK

>member
-41 ASSSTATPGANL
+41 ASSSTATSGANL

-64 IYTTT
+64 IHTTT
-69 PVSVPSVS
+69 PVSVPSAS
-77 ATDNTTFKDYKNLKN
+77 ATNNTTFKDYKNLKN

-209 YSVDKNKIDT
+209 YSVDKNKIDN

-233 MDSILNGAG
+233 MDSILDGAG

-257 LHINTTENTDTR
+257 LYINTTENTNTK

-290 TIGKLIRENN
+290 TIGKLIKENN

-464 EMSFERNN
+464 EMSFERDN

-485 DGSEPTFKSQDAA
+485 DGSEPTFNSQDAA
-498 VKFANANPHKPEFSY
+498 IKFANANPHKPEFSY

-527 SSGGNIIV
+527 SGGGNIIV

-672 TLRLIPSTP
+672 ILRLIPSTP

-691 SDEAYFIIA
+691 SDEAYFVIA

-731 ISTAKANLETEL
+731 ISTAKANLEAEL
-743 EKIKKTLTRP
+743 EKIKKTLARP

-810 EELKALVSKTNNSLN
+810 DELKALVSKTNNSLN

-860 YRPDETSMANN
+860 YRPTETSMANQ
-871 VFTNKGKLIYT
+871 VFTNKGKLIFT
-882 PTKTY
+882 PDKTY
-887 LEIDLKTMLF
+887 LDLDLKTMLF
-897 GNIHSHLL
+897 GSMHSHLL
-905 EIDVFKNKLDGEKVK
+905 EIDVFKNKIDGEKVK
-920 YFIVNKYDDL
+920 YFVVNKYDDL

-935 EIGNFDKKLIIELEK
+935 EIGNFDKKLIVELEK

-978 NINKPEVLSD
+978 NINRPEVLSD
-988 EEKAEK
+988 EEKA
-994 ERIEAEKLAKEKE
+994 RIEA
-1007 EAARLEKERLEKET
+1007 
-1021 AAKAQAKKEKL
+1021 
-1032 VKEKE
+1032 
-1037 EVARLEKER
+1037 
-1046 LEKETAAKAQAE
+1046 
-1058 KEKLAKEKERLENEA
+1058 
-1073 AAKAQAEK
+1073 

-1125 KERLEKETAAKAQA
+1125 KERLENEAAAKAQA

-1147 NAEKARIEA
+1147 NAEKVRIEA
-1156 EILAREKV
+1156 ERLAKENA
-1164 ETEKLEKLK
+1164 EIEKLEKLK

-1239 DEKNTTKVESLV
+1239 DEKNTIKVESLV

-1301 LNNNNN
+1301 VNNNN

-1313 IYKDEKLTFFTNH
+1313 IYKDGKLTFFTNH
-1326 FSLYSII
+1326 FSLYTII

-1356 KNNASVQSVLPEF
+1356 KDNASVQSVLPEF
-1369 NRNSSTNKTDSEAT
+1369 NRNSSTNNTYSEAT
-1383 KSNVQEIKHV
+1383 KTNVQEIKHI

-1404 MTTTTTGFLGLIS
+1404 TTTTATDFLGLIP
-1417 LLTAFVLRRKTNK
+1417 LLSAVILRRKTNK

>member
-13 TAIFSAVAAIEAY
+13 TAIFSAIAAIEAY
-26 DQDSFAFAAEDTPVV
+26 DQDNFAFAAETTVV
-41 ASSSTATPGANL
+41 APTTPPTATTPAAVAPTTPPTATPATATPAATAPA
-53 TTTPDATSTDN
+53 TTTPNADEPAT
-64 IYTTT
+64 
-69 PVSVPSVS
+69 VPQDVK
-77 ATDNTTFKDYKNLKN
+77 ALKD
-92 GEYSIE
+92 GEYKITAE
-98 ASALNFNAEGTVP
+98 ALKFYEEGQP
-111 SMASAGLDN
+111 SMAAAAIDN
-120 TKTKLIVEDGK
+120 DKTKLIVKNGQ
-131 YTVNV
+131 YSVNV
-136 TFNPIKIGQNKG
+136 TFKPITFGGLTG

-160 THENRRE
+160 THENRKDIQKNE
-167 ITNGDFKDTK
+167 FKDST
-177 IIDNYTEK
+177 IVENYSA
-185 ENDEYS
+185 S
-191 ETYRKKYPERHVY
+191 ETDKFVDAYKKQFPNRTVY
-204 PKTFS
+204 PKTVA
-209 YSVDKNKIDT
+209 YNVDKNKIDS
-219 NNQLETFTQVFVPV
+219 NNKLETYTQVFVPV
-233 MDSILNGAG
+233 MASINETLGT
-242 VQNMILTYNFNKLKP
+242 QNMILKFDFSTLTAKNSKQEESTNPTYVK
-257 LHINTTENTDTR
+257 LHIKDNTI
-269 FVKLSVKD
+269 V
-277 DTITTPKVRKNVD
+277 TPKVRKNVD
-290 TIGKLIRENN
+290 TIAKIVKESNQ
-300 EEYLVFNY
+300 EYLIFNY
-308 YSKVGEGKN
+308 YSKVGKGKN
-317 NDGIQNI
+317 NDGLQNI
-324 KYSDKEIQNAK
+324 KYSYKEIQKAK
-335 DSDLLSPISNKI
+335 DSELLLPVSNRV
-347 IETITTS
+347 IETINTT
-354 DSIYEISEVKIPVT
+354 DSVYEISEAKIPIT
-368 GKKEVI
+368 DKKEVVI
-374 VYGDFQ
+374 YGDFQ
-380 YPARIMKQ
+380 YPAAIVKQ
-388 YGTITWNDANVIV
+388 YGTITWEDKNVVIKNKSSV
-401 NNNAQVDEPKLFS
+401 EPPELFS
-414 IKATLGGTRI
+414 IKAALDGTTV
-424 KKTNEPSKE
+424 KKTSDPNQEF
-433 YDFTKDGI
+433 DFSKDGI
-441 TYTPYNGLSGNK
+441 NYSPYNGLSGKK
-453 FKLARHYYHTL
+453 FKLARHYYHSIDV
-464 EMSFERNN
+464 SFKRDN
-472 LINTKT
+472 LINTLT
-478 RHIKYTI
+478 RYIKYTI
-485 DGSEPTFKSQDAA
+485 DGSEPTFQSADADI
-498 VKFANANPHKPEFSY
+498 KFANANPHKPEFY
-513 NINIDPFAE
+513 YGININPFE
-522 GTNIT
+522 NGTGIT
-527 SSGGNIIV
+527 SNGGNLTL
-535 KVKSFNIDGTESSA
+535 KVKAFNIDGSKSSE

-586 LLDEDVTIKTT
+586 LLDEDVVIKTT

-711 IMELNNKVSETEKI
+711 IMELKNKVSETEKI

-731 ISTAKANLETEL
+731 ISTAKANLEAEL
-743 EKIKKTLTRP
+743 EKIKKTLARP

-786 NNFENL
+786 NNFESL
-792 THIVNSDILSQL
+792 TNIVNSDILSQL

-825 DALSLQNNIKE
+825 DASSLQNNIKE

-978 NINKPEVLSD
+978 NINRSEVLS
-988 EEKAEK
+988 
-994 ERIEAEKLAKEKE
+994 EAEKLAKEKE
-1007 EAARLEKERLEKET
+1007 EAARLEKERLEKEAT
-1021 AAKAQAKKEKL
+1021 
-1032 VKEKE
+1032 
-1037 EVARLEKER
+1037 
-1046 LEKETAAKAQAE
+1046 AKAQAE
-1058 KEKLAKEKERLENEA
+1058 KEKLAKEKEE
-1073 AAKAQAEK
+1073 
-1081 EKLAKEKEAAAR
+1081 AAR
-1093 LEKERLENEA
+1093 LEKERLEKEA

-1125 KERLEKETAAKAQA
+1125 KERLEKEAAAKAQA

-1147 NAEKARIEA
+1147 KE
-1156 EILAREKV
+1156 EI
-1164 ETEKLEKLK
+1164 EKLEKLK
-1173 SETVDGIMKDSS
+1173 SETVDVIMKDSN
-1185 ISEDEKEKLK
+1185 ISEDEKEKFK
-1195 AIINNATL
+1195 AIIKAATL
-1203 KDTLVATVKNVGEI
+1203 KDTLVATVENESKI
-1217 SNISVSFN
+1217 SDISVSFN

-1234 VAVEA
+1234 IAVKA

-1251 KNTDENMQVI
+1251 KNTDKNMQVI
-1261 KTIDLYFKDEKGNK
+1261 KTIDLYFKDEKGNI

-1301 LNNNNN
+1301 VNDNN

-1313 IYKDEKLTFFTNH
+1313 IYKDGKLTFFTNH
-1326 FSLYSII
+1326 FSLYTII
-1333 KNVTTNQ
+1333 KKETTNQ
-1340 AASNIN
+1340 TNSNIN
-1346 ITPTDTPTSY
+1346 IMPSDTSVSY
-1356 KNNASVQSVLPEF
+1356 KGNALVQSALPEF
-1369 NRNSSTNKTDSEAT
+1369 NINSLNNNTDFNTKTNI
-1383 KSNVQEIKHV
+1383 QEMKHV
-1393 ATNNKTLAKTG
+1393 ATNTKALAKTG
-1404 MTTTTTGFLGLIS
+1404 ATNKATFVYGLLI
-1417 LLTAFVLRRKTNK
+1417 LLASFVLRRRIHK

>member
-41 ASSSTATPGANL
+41 ASSSTATSGANL

-64 IYTTT
+64 IHTTT
-69 PVSVPSVS
+69 PVSVPSAS
-77 ATDNTTFKDYKNLKN
+77 ATNNTTFKDYKNLKN

-209 YSVDKNKIDT
+209 YSVDKNKIDN

-233 MDSILNGAG
+233 MDSILDGAG

-290 TIGKLIRENN
+290 TIGKLIKENN

-464 EMSFERNN
+464 EMSFERDN

-485 DGSEPTFKSQDAA
+485 DGSEPTFNSQDAA
-498 VKFANANPHKPEFSY
+498 IKFANANPHKPEFSY

-527 SSGGNIIV
+527 SGGGNIIV

-672 TLRLIPSTP
+672 ILRLIPSTP

-691 SDEAYFIIA
+691 SDEAYFVIA

-711 IMELNNKVSETEKI
+711 IMELNNKVSEIEKI

-731 ISTAKANLETEL
+731 ISTAKANLEAEL
-743 EKIKKTLTRP
+743 EKIKKTLARP
-753 KASLSSIVLHLEN
+753 KASLSNIVLHLEN

-860 YRPDETSMANN
+860 YRPTETSMANQ
-871 VFTNKGKLIYT
+871 VFTNKGKLIFT
-882 PTKTY
+882 PDKTY
-887 LEIDLKTMLF
+887 LDLDLKTMLF
-897 GNIHSHLL
+897 GSMHSHLL
-905 EIDVFKNKLDGEKVK
+905 EIDVFKNKIDGEKVK
-920 YFIVNKYDDL
+920 YFVVNKYDDL

-935 EIGNFDKKLIIELEK
+935 EIGNFDKKLIVELEK

-978 NINKPEVLSD
+978 NINRPEVLSD
-988 EEKAEK
+988 EEKA
-994 ERIEAEKLAKEKE
+994 RIEA
-1007 EAARLEKERLEKET
+1007 
-1021 AAKAQAKKEKL
+1021 
-1032 VKEKE
+1032 
-1037 EVARLEKER
+1037 
-1046 LEKETAAKAQAE
+1046 
-1058 KEKLAKEKERLENEA
+1058 
-1073 AAKAQAEK
+1073 

-1125 KERLEKETAAKAQA
+1125 KERLENEAAAKAQA

-1147 NAEKARIEA
+1147 NAEKVRIEA
-1156 EILAREKV
+1156 ERLAKENA
-1164 ETEKLEKLK
+1164 EIEKLEKLK

-1301 LNNNNN
+1301 VNNNN

-1313 IYKDEKLTFFTNH
+1313 IYKDGKLTFFTNH
-1326 FSLYSII
+1326 FSLYTII

-1356 KNNASVQSVLPEF
+1356 KDNASVQSVLPEF
-1369 NRNSSTNKTDSEAT
+1369 NRNSSTNNTYSEAT
-1383 KSNVQEIKHV
+1383 KTNVQEIKHI

-1404 MTTTTTGFLGLIS
+1404 TTTTATDFLGLIP
-1417 LLTAFVLRRKTNK
+1417 LLSAVILRRKTNK

>member
-368 GKKEVI
+368 EKKEVI

-691 SDEAYFIIA
+691 SDEAYFVIA

-711 IMELNNKVSETEKI
+711 IMELNNKVSEIEKI

-731 ISTAKANLETEL
+731 ISTAKANLEAEL
-743 EKIKKTLTRP
+743 EKIKKTLARP
-753 KASLSSIVLHLEN
+753 KASLSNIVLHLEN

-860 YRPDETSMANN
+860 YRPTETSMANQ
-871 VFTNKGKLIYT
+871 VFTNKGKLIFT
-882 PTKTY
+882 PDKTY
-887 LEIDLKTMLF
+887 LDLDLKTMLF
-897 GNIHSHLL
+897 GSMHSHLL
-905 EIDVFKNKLDGEKVK
+905 EIDVFKNKIDGEKVK
-920 YFIVNKYDDL
+920 YFVVNKYDDL

-935 EIGNFDKKLIIELEK
+935 EIGNFDKKLIVELEK

-978 NINKPEVLSD
+978 NINRPEVLSD
-988 EEKAEK
+988 EEKA
-994 ERIEAEKLAKEKE
+994 RIEA
-1007 EAARLEKERLEKET
+1007 
-1021 AAKAQAKKEKL
+1021 
-1032 VKEKE
+1032 
-1037 EVARLEKER
+1037 
-1046 LEKETAAKAQAE
+1046 
-1058 KEKLAKEKERLENEA
+1058 
-1073 AAKAQAEK
+1073 

-1125 KERLEKETAAKAQA
+1125 KERLENEAAAKAQA

-1147 NAEKARIEA
+1147 NAEKVHIEA
-1156 EILAREKV
+1156 ERLAKENA
-1164 ETEKLEKLK
+1164 EIEKLEKLK

-1301 LNNNNN
+1301 VNNNN

-1313 IYKDEKLTFFTNH
+1313 IYKDGKLTFFTNH
-1326 FSLYSII
+1326 FSLYTII
-1333 KNVTTNQ
+1333 KNITTNQ

-1356 KNNASVQSVLPEF
+1356 KDNASVQSVLPEF
-1369 NRNSSTNKTDSEAT
+1369 NRNSSTNNTYSEAT
-1383 KSNVQEIKHV
+1383 KTNVQEIKHI

-1404 MTTTTTGFLGLIS
+1404 TTTTATDFLGLIP
-1417 LLTAFVLRRKTNK
+1417 LLSAVILRRKTNK

>member
-13 TAIFSAVAAIEAY
+13 TAIFSAIAAIEAC
-26 DQDSFAFAAEDTPVV
+26 DQDNFAFAAETPVV
-41 ASSSTATPGANL
+41 APTTPPTAT
-53 TTTPDATSTDN
+53 TPAATAPATSVTAPAAATST
-64 IYTTT
+64 T
-69 PVSVPSVS
+69 PAHNAEEP
-77 ATDNTTFKDYKNLKN
+77 ATAPQDVKALKDGEYKITAEAINFGN
-92 GEYSIE
+92 GE
-98 ASALNFNAEGTVP
+98 NP
-111 SMASAGLDN
+111 SMAAAAIDN
-120 TKTKLIVEDGK
+120 DKTKLIVKNGQ
-131 YTVNV
+131 YSVNV
-136 TFNPIKIGQNKG
+136 SFKPITFGGLTG

-160 THENRRE
+160 THENRKDIQKNE
-167 ITNGDFKDTK
+167 FKDST
-177 IIDNYTEK
+177 IVENYSA
-185 ENDEYS
+185 N
-191 ETYRKKYPERHVY
+191 ETDKFVDAYKKQFPNRTVY
-204 PKTFS
+204 PKTVA
-209 YSVDKNKIDT
+209 YNVDKNKIDS
-219 NNQLETFTQVFVPV
+219 NNKLETYTQVFVPV
-233 MDSILNGAG
+233 MASINETLGT
-242 VQNMILTYNFNKLKP
+242 QNMILKFDFSTLTAKNSKQEESTNPTYVK
-257 LHINTTENTDTR
+257 LHIKDNT
-269 FVKLSVKD
+269 
-277 DTITTPKVRKNVD
+277 IATPKVRKNVD
-290 TIGKLIRENN
+290 TIAKIVKESNQ
-300 EEYLVFNY
+300 EYLIFNY
-308 YSKVGEGKN
+308 YSKVGKGKN
-317 NDGIQNI
+317 NDGLQNI
-324 KYSDKEIQNAK
+324 KYSYKEIQKAK
-335 DSDLLSPISNKI
+335 DSELLLPVSNRV
-347 IETITTS
+347 IETINTT
-354 DSIYEISEVKIPVT
+354 DSVYEISEAKIPIT
-368 GKKEVI
+368 NKKEVVI
-374 VYGDFQ
+374 YGDFQ
-380 YPARIMKQ
+380 YPAAIVKQ
-388 YGTITWNDANVIV
+388 YGTITWDDKNVVIKNKSSV
-401 NNNAQVDEPKLFS
+401 EPPELFS
-414 IKATLGGTRI
+414 IKAALNGTTV
-424 KKTNEPSKE
+424 KKTSDPNQEF
-433 YDFTKDGI
+433 DFSKDGI
-441 TYTPYNGLSGNK
+441 NYSPYNGLSGKK
-453 FKLARHYYHTL
+453 FKLAKHYYHSIDV
-464 EMSFERNN
+464 SFKRDN
-472 LINTKT
+472 LINTLT
-478 RHIKYTI
+478 RYIKYTI
-485 DGSEPTFKSQDAA
+485 DGSEPTFQSADADI
-498 VKFANANPHKPEFSY
+498 KFANANPHKPEFY
-513 NINIDPFAE
+513 YGININPFE
-522 GTNIT
+522 NGTGIT
-527 SSGGNIIV
+527 SNGGNLTL
-535 KVKSFNIDGTESSA
+535 KVKAFNIDGSKSSE

-586 LLDEDVTIKTT
+586 LLDEDVVIKTT

-672 TLRLIPSTP
+672 ILRLIPSTP

-691 SDEAYFIIA
+691 SDEAYFVIA

-731 ISTAKANLETEL
+731 ISTAKANLEAEL
-743 EKIKKTLTRP
+743 EKIKITLARP
-753 KASLSSIVLHLEN
+753 KASLSNIVLHLEN

-792 THIVNSDILSQL
+792 TNIVNSDILSQL

-905 EIDVFKNKLDGEKVK
+905 EIDVFKNKLDEEKFNYSV
-920 YFIVNKYDDL
+920 VNKYDDL

-935 EIGNFDKKLIIELEK
+935 EIGNFNKKLIIELEK

-978 NINKPEVLSD
+978 NINRPEVLSD
-988 EEKAEK
+988 
-994 ERIEAEKLAKEKE
+994 AEKLAKEKE
-1007 EAARLEKERLEKET
+1007 EAARLEKERLEK
-1021 AAKAQAKKEKL
+1021 
-1032 VKEKE
+1032 
-1037 EVARLEKER
+1037 
-1046 LEKETAAKAQAE
+1046 
-1058 KEKLAKEKERLENEA
+1058 
-1073 AAKAQAEK
+1073 
-1081 EKLAKEKEAAAR
+1081 
-1093 LEKERLENEA
+1093 EA

-1125 KERLEKETAAKAQA
+1125 KERLEKEAAAKAQA

-1147 NAEKARIEA
+1147 KEEAARLEKERLEKEAAAKAQAEKEKLTKENAEKVRIEA
-1156 EILAREKV
+1156 EILARKKV

-1173 SETVDGIMKDSS
+1173 SETVDTIMKDSN
-1185 ISEDEKEKLK
+1185 ISEDEKEKFK
-1195 AIINNATL
+1195 AIIKAATL
-1203 KDTLVATVKNVGEI
+1203 KDTLVASI
-1217 SNISVSFN
+1217 SNDDKINDITVSFN
-1225 NSNIKATQF
+1225 NTDIKAAQF

-1239 DEKNTTKVESLV
+1239 DEKNTYKVESLV
-1251 KNTDENMQVI
+1251 KNTDKNMQII
-1261 KTIDLYFKDEKGNK
+1261 KTIDLYFKDKNGNI
-1275 IDKKGETRTVTVAL
+1275 IDKKGATRSVTVAL

-1301 LNNNNN
+1301 VNDNN

-1313 IYKDEKLTFFTNH
+1313 IYKDGKLTFFTNH
-1326 FSLYSII
+1326 FSLYTII

-1346 ITPTDTPTSY
+1346 ITSTNTPTSY
-1356 KNNASVQSVLPEF
+1356 KDNALVQSVLPEF
-1369 NRNSSTNKTDSEAT
+1369 NKNSLTNNTDSEAT

-1404 MTTTTTGFLGLIS
+1404 TTTTATGFLGLIS
-1417 LLTAFVLRRKTNK
+1417 LLSAVTLRRKTNK

>member
-13 TAIFSAVAAIEAY
+13 TAIFSAIAAIEAY
-26 DQDSFAFAAEDTPVV
+26 NQDNFVFAAETPVV
-41 ASSSTATPGANL
+41 APTTPPTATTPAAVAPTTPPTATTPAAAAPTATTPT
-53 TTTPDATSTDN
+53 TTTPKADEPAT
-64 IYTTT
+64 
-69 PVSVPSVS
+69 VPQDVK
-77 ATDNTTFKDYKNLKN
+77 ALKD
-92 GEYSIE
+92 GEYKITAE
-98 ASALNFNAEGTVP
+98 ALKFYEEGQP
-111 SMASAGLDN
+111 SMAAAAIDN
-120 TKTKLIVEDGK
+120 DKTKLIVKNGQ
-131 YTVNV
+131 YSVSV
-136 TFNPIKIGQNKG
+136 TFKPVTFGGLTG

-160 THENRRE
+160 THENRKDIQKNE
-167 ITNGDFKDTK
+167 FKDST
-177 IIDNYTEK
+177 IVENYSA
-185 ENDEYS
+185 S
-191 ETYRKKYPERHVY
+191 ETDNFVDAYKKQFPNRTVY
-204 PKTFS
+204 PKTVA
-209 YSVDKNKIDT
+209 YNVDKNKIDS
-219 NNQLETFTQVFVPV
+219 NNKLETYTQVFVPV
-233 MDSILNGAG
+233 MASINETLGT
-242 VQNMILTYNFNKLKP
+242 QNMILKFDFSTLTAKNSKQEESTNPTYVK
-257 LHINTTENTDTR
+257 LHIKDNT
-269 FVKLSVKD
+269 
-277 DTITTPKVRKNVD
+277 IATPKVRKNVD
-290 TIGKLIRENN
+290 TIGKIIRENN
-300 EEYLVFNY
+300 QEYLIFNY
-308 YSKVGEGKN
+308 YSKVGKGKN
-317 NDGIQNI
+317 NDGLQNI
-324 KYSDKEIQNAK
+324 KYSYKEIQKAK
-335 DSDLLSPISNKI
+335 DSELLLPVSNRV
-347 IETITTS
+347 IETINTT
-354 DSIYEISEVKIPVT
+354 DSVYEISEAKIPIT
-368 GKKEVI
+368 NKKEVVI
-374 VYGDFQ
+374 YGDFQ
-380 YPARIMKQ
+380 YPAAIVKQ
-388 YGTITWNDANVIV
+388 YGTITWDDKNVVIKNKSSV
-401 NNNAQVDEPKLFS
+401 EPPELFS
-414 IKATLGGTRI
+414 IKAALNGTTV
-424 KKTNEPSKE
+424 KKTSDPNQEF
-433 YDFTKDGI
+433 DFSKDGI
-441 TYTPYNGLSGNK
+441 NYSPYNGLSGKK
-453 FKLARHYYHTL
+453 FKLARHYYHSIDV
-464 EMSFERNN
+464 SFKRDN
-472 LINTKT
+472 LINTLT
-478 RHIKYTI
+478 RYIKYTI
-485 DGSEPTFKSQDAA
+485 DGSEPTFQSADADI
-498 VKFANANPHKPEFSY
+498 KFANANPHKPEFY
-513 NINIDPFAE
+513 YGININPFE
-522 GTNIT
+522 NGTGIT
-527 SSGGNIIV
+527 SNGGNLTL
-535 KVKSFNIDGTESSA
+535 KVKAFNIDGSKSSE

-586 LLDEDVTIKTT
+586 LLDEDVVIKTT

-644 INENPIFTLNIAGYE
+644 INENPIFTLNIAGYA

-691 SDEAYFIIA
+691 SDEAYFVIA

-731 ISTAKANLETEL
+731 ISTAKANLEAEL
-743 EKIKKTLTRP
+743 EKIKITLARP

-792 THIVNSDILSQL
+792 TNIVNSDILSQL

-825 DALSLQNNIKE
+825 DALSLQNNIKK

-905 EIDVFKNKLDGEKVK
+905 EIDVFKDKIDGEKVK
-920 YFIVNKYDDL
+920 YFVVNKYDDL

-935 EIGNFDKKLIIELEK
+935 EVGNFNKKLIIELEK

-978 NINKPEVLSD
+978 NINRPEVLS
-988 EEKAEK
+988 
-994 ERIEAEKLAKEKE
+994 EAEKLAKEKE
-1007 EAARLEKERLEKET
+1007 EAARLEKERLEK
-1021 AAKAQAKKEKL
+1021 
-1032 VKEKE
+1032 
-1037 EVARLEKER
+1037 
-1046 LEKETAAKAQAE
+1046 
-1058 KEKLAKEKERLENEA
+1058 
-1073 AAKAQAEK
+1073 
-1081 EKLAKEKEAAAR
+1081 
-1093 LEKERLENEA
+1093 EA

-1125 KERLEKETAAKAQA
+1125 KERLEKEADAKAQA

-1147 NAEKARIEA
+1147 KE
-1156 EILAREKV
+1156 EI
-1164 ETEKLEKLK
+1164 EKLEKLK
-1173 SETVDGIMKDSS
+1173 SETVDVIMKDSN
-1185 ISEDEKEKLK
+1185 ISEDEKEKFK
-1195 AIINNATL
+1195 AIIKAATL
-1203 KDTLVATVKNVGEI
+1203 KDTLVATVENESKI
-1217 SNISVSFN
+1217 SDISVSFN

-1234 VAVEA
+1234 IAVKA

-1251 KNTDENMQVI
+1251 KNTDEKMQVI
-1261 KTIDLYFKDEKGNK
+1261 KTIDLYFKDEKGNI

-1301 LNNNNN
+1301 VNDNN

-1313 IYKDEKLTFFTNH
+1313 IYKDGKLTFFTNH
-1326 FSLYSII
+1326 FSLYTII
-1333 KNVTTNQ
+1333 KKETTNQ
-1340 AASNIN
+1340 TNSNIN
-1346 ITPTDTPTSY
+1346 ITPSDTSVSY
-1356 KNNASVQSVLPEF
+1356 KGNALVQSALPEF
-1369 NRNSSTNKTDSEAT
+1369 NINSLNNNTDFNTKT
-1383 KSNVQEIKHV
+1383 NVQEIKHV
-1393 ATNNKTLAKTG
+1393 ATNTKTLAKAGETNKA
-1404 MTTTTTGFLGLIS
+1404 TFVYGLLI
-1417 LLTAFVLRRKTNK
+1417 LLTSFVLRRRIHK

>member
-13 TAIFSAVAAIEAY
+13 TAIFSAIAAIEAY
-26 DQDSFAFAAEDTPVV
+26 DQDNFAFAAETPAAV
-41 ASSSTATPGANL
+41 APATPPTATTPAAVAP
-53 TTTPDATSTDN
+53 TTPPTATTPAAVAPATPPTATTAPATSVTAPAAATST
-64 IYTTT
+64 T
-69 PVSVPSVS
+69 PAHNAEEPATVPQDVK
-77 ATDNTTFKDYKNLKN
+77 ALKDGEYKITAEAINFGN
-92 GEYSIE
+92 GED
-98 ASALNFNAEGTVP
+98 P
-111 SMASAGLDN
+111 SMAAAAIDN
-120 TKTKLIVEDGK
+120 DKTKLIVKNGQ
-131 YTVNV
+131 YSVNV
-136 TFNPIKIGQNKG
+136 TFKPITFGGLTG

-160 THENRRE
+160 THENRKDIQKNE
-167 ITNGDFKDTK
+167 FKDST
-177 IIDNYTEK
+177 IVENYSA
-185 ENDEYS
+185 N
-191 ETYRKKYPERHVY
+191 ETDKFVDAYKKQFPNRTVY
-204 PKTFS
+204 PKTVA
-209 YSVDKNKIDT
+209 YNVDKNKIDS
-219 NNQLETFTQVFVPV
+219 NNKLETYTQVFVPV
-233 MDSILNGAG
+233 MASINETLGT
-242 VQNMILTYNFNKLKP
+242 QNMILKFDFSTLTAKNSKQEESTNPTYVK
-257 LHINTTENTDTR
+257 LHIKDNTI
-269 FVKLSVKD
+269 V
-277 DTITTPKVRKNVD
+277 TPKVRKNVD
-290 TIGKLIRENN
+290 TIAKIVKESNQ
-300 EEYLVFNY
+300 EYLIFNY
-308 YSKVGEGKN
+308 YSKVGKGKN
-317 NDGIQNI
+317 NDGLQNI
-324 KYSDKEIQNAK
+324 KYSYKEIQKAK
-335 DSDLLSPISNKI
+335 DSELLLPVSNKV
-347 IETITTS
+347 IETINTT
-354 DSIYEISEVKIPVT
+354 DSVYEISEAKIPIT
-368 GKKEVI
+368 DKKEVVI
-374 VYGDFQ
+374 YGDFQ
-380 YPARIMKQ
+380 YPAAIVKQ
-388 YGTITWNDANVIV
+388 YGTITWEDKNVVIKNKSSV
-401 NNNAQVDEPKLFS
+401 EPPELFS
-414 IKATLGGTRI
+414 IKAALDGTTV
-424 KKTNEPSKE
+424 KKTSDPNQEF
-433 YDFTKDGI
+433 DFSKDGI
-441 TYTPYNGLSGNK
+441 NYSPYNGLSGKK
-453 FKLARHYYHTL
+453 FKLAKHYSHSIDV
-464 EMSFERNN
+464 SFKRDN
-472 LINTKT
+472 LINTLT
-478 RHIKYTI
+478 RYIKYTI
-485 DGSEPTFKSQDAA
+485 DGSEPTFQSADADI
-498 VKFANANPHKPEFSY
+498 KFANANPHKPEFY
-513 NINIDPFAE
+513 YGININPFE
-522 GTNIT
+522 NGTGIT
-527 SSGGNIIV
+527 SNGGNLTL
-535 KVKSFNIDGTESSA
+535 KVKAFNIDGSKSSE

-586 LLDEDVTIKTT
+586 LLDEDVVIKTT

-691 SDEAYFIIA
+691 SDEAYFVIA

-711 IMELNNKVSETEKI
+711 IMELKNKVSETEKI

-731 ISTAKANLETEL
+731 ISTAKANLEAEL
-743 EKIKKTLTRP
+743 EKIKKTLARP

-786 NNFENL
+786 NNFESL
-792 THIVNSDILSQL
+792 TNIVNSDILSQL

-825 DALSLQNNIKE
+825 DASSLQNNIKE

-905 EIDVFKNKLDGEKVK
+905 EIDVFKNKLDEEKFNYSV
-920 YFIVNKYDDL
+920 VNKYDDL

-935 EIGNFDKKLIIELEK
+935 EIGNFNKKLIIELEK

-978 NINKPEVLSD
+978 NINRPEVLSD

-994 ERIEAEKLAKEKE
+994 ERIEAEKLAREKA
-1007 EAARLEKERLEKET
+1007 EAARLEKERLEK
-1021 AAKAQAKKEKL
+1021 
-1032 VKEKE
+1032 
-1037 EVARLEKER
+1037 
-1046 LEKETAAKAQAE
+1046 
-1058 KEKLAKEKERLENEA
+1058 EA

-1081 EKLAKEKEAAAR
+1081 EKLAKEKV
-1093 LEKERLENEA
+1093 
-1103 AAKAQAEKE
+1103 
-1112 KLAKEKEEAARLE
+1112 EAARLE
-1125 KERLEKETAAKAQA
+1125 KETAVKAQS

-1156 EILAREKV
+1156 ERLAKENEEKARI
-1164 ETEKLEKLK
+1164 EAERLAKENAEIEKLEKLK

-1225 NSNIKATQF
+1225 NSNIKTTQF

-1301 LNNNNN
+1301 VNNNN

-1313 IYKDEKLTFFTNH
+1313 IYKDGKLTFFTNH
-1326 FSLYSII
+1326 FSLYTII

-1346 ITPTDTPTSY
+1346 ITPTNTPISY
-1356 KNNASVQSVLPEF
+1356 KDNVPVQSVLPEF
-1369 NRNSSTNKTDSEAT
+1369 NRNSSTNNTDLETT

-1393 ATNNKTLAKTG
+1393 ATNNKTLVKTG
-1404 MTTTTTGFLGLIS
+1404 TTTTATGFLGLIS
-1417 LLTAFVLRRKTNK
+1417 LLSAIILRRKTNK

>member
-13 TAIFSAVAAIEAY
+13 TAIFSAIAAIEAC
-26 DQDSFAFAAEDTPVV
+26 DQDNFAFAAETPVV
-41 ASSSTATPGANL
+41 APTTSPTAT
-53 TTTPDATSTDN
+53 TPAATAPATSVTAPAAATST
-64 IYTTT
+64 T
-69 PVSVPSVS
+69 PAHNAEEP
-77 ATDNTTFKDYKNLKN
+77 ATAPQDVKALKDGEYKITAEAINFGN
-92 GEYSIE
+92 GE
-98 ASALNFNAEGTVP
+98 NP
-111 SMASAGLDN
+111 SMDAAAIDN
-120 TKTKLIVEDGK
+120 DKTKLIVKNGQ
-131 YTVNV
+131 YSVNV
-136 TFNPIKIGQNKG
+136 SFKPITFGGLTG

-160 THENRRE
+160 THENRKDIQKNE
-167 ITNGDFKDTK
+167 FKDST
-177 IIDNYTEK
+177 IVENYSA
-185 ENDEYS
+185 N
-191 ETYRKKYPERHVY
+191 ETDKFVDAYKKQFPNRTVY
-204 PKTFS
+204 PKTVA
-209 YSVDKNKIDT
+209 YNVDKNKIDS
-219 NNQLETFTQVFVPV
+219 NNKLETYTQVFVPV
-233 MDSILNGAG
+233 MASINETLGT
-242 VQNMILTYNFNKLKP
+242 QNMILKFDFSTLTAKNSKQEESTNPTYVK
-257 LHINTTENTDTR
+257 LHIKDNT
-269 FVKLSVKD
+269 
-277 DTITTPKVRKNVD
+277 IATPKVRKNVD
-290 TIGKLIRENN
+290 TIAKIVKESNQ
-300 EEYLVFNY
+300 EYLIFNY
-308 YSKVGEGKN
+308 YSKVGKGKN
-317 NDGIQNI
+317 NDGLQNI
-324 KYSDKEIQNAK
+324 KYSYKEIQKAK
-335 DSDLLSPISNKI
+335 DSELLLPVSNRV
-347 IETITTS
+347 IETINTT
-354 DSIYEISEVKIPVT
+354 DSVYEISEAKIPIT
-368 GKKEVI
+368 NKKEVVI
-374 VYGDFQ
+374 YGDFQ
-380 YPARIMKQ
+380 YPAAIVKQ
-388 YGTITWNDANVIV
+388 YGTITWDDKNVVIKNKSSV
-401 NNNAQVDEPKLFS
+401 EPPELFS
-414 IKATLGGTRI
+414 IKAALNGTTV
-424 KKTNEPSKE
+424 KKTSDPNQEF
-433 YDFTKDGI
+433 DFSKDGI
-441 TYTPYNGLSGNK
+441 NYSPYNGLSGKK
-453 FKLARHYYHTL
+453 FKLAKHYYHSIDV
-464 EMSFERNN
+464 SFKRDN
-472 LINTKT
+472 LINTLT
-478 RHIKYTI
+478 RYIKYTI
-485 DGSEPTFKSQDAA
+485 DGSEPTFQSADADI
-498 VKFANANPHKPEFSY
+498 KFANANPHKPEFY
-513 NINIDPFAE
+513 YGININPFE
-522 GTNIT
+522 NGTGIT
-527 SSGGNIIV
+527 SNGGNLTL
-535 KVKSFNIDGTESSA
+535 KVKAFNIDGSKSSE

-586 LLDEDVTIKTT
+586 LLDEDVVIKTT

-672 TLRLIPSTP
+672 ILRLIPSTP

-691 SDEAYFIIA
+691 SDEAYFVIA

-731 ISTAKANLETEL
+731 ISTAKANLEAEL
-743 EKIKKTLTRP
+743 EKIKITLARP
-753 KASLSSIVLHLEN
+753 KASLSNIVLHLEN

-792 THIVNSDILSQL
+792 TNIVNSDILSQL

-905 EIDVFKNKLDGEKVK
+905 EIDVFKNKLDEEKFNYSV
-920 YFIVNKYDDL
+920 VNKYDDL

-935 EIGNFDKKLIIELEK
+935 EIGNFNKKLIIELEK

-978 NINKPEVLSD
+978 NINRPEVLSD
-988 EEKAEK
+988 
-994 ERIEAEKLAKEKE
+994 AEKLAKEKE
-1007 EAARLEKERLEKET
+1007 EAARLEKERLEKE
-1021 AAKAQAKKEKL
+1021 KL
-1032 VKEKE
+1032 AKEKE
-1037 EVARLEKER
+1037 EAARLEKER
-1046 LEKETAAKAQAE
+1046 LEK
-1058 KEKLAKEKERLENEA
+1058 
-1073 AAKAQAEK
+1073 
-1081 EKLAKEKEAAAR
+1081 
-1093 LEKERLENEA
+1093 EA

-1125 KERLEKETAAKAQA
+1125 KERLEKEVAAKAQA

-1147 NAEKARIEA
+1147 NAEKVRIKA
-1156 EILAREKV
+1156 EILARKKV

-1185 ISEDEKEKLK
+1185 ISEDEKEKFK

-1203 KDTLVATVKNVGEI
+1203 KDTLIATVKNVGEI

-1239 DEKNTTKVESLV
+1239 DEKNTNKVESLV
-1251 KNTDENMQVI
+1251 KNADKNMQVI
-1261 KTIDLYFKDEKGNK
+1261 KTIDLHFKDEKGNI

-1289 LANENEKLEVYY
+1289 LANENEKIEVYY
-1301 LNNNNN
+1301 VNDNN

-1313 IYKDEKLTFFTNH
+1313 IYKDGKLTFFTNH
-1326 FSLYSII
+1326 FSLYTII

-1346 ITPTDTPTSY
+1346 ITPTNTPTSY
-1356 KNNASVQSVLPEF
+1356 KDNAPVQSVLPEF
-1369 NRNSSTNKTDSEAT
+1369 NRNSLTNNTDLEAT
-1383 KSNVQEIKHV
+1383 KTNVQEIKHV

-1404 MTTTTTGFLGLIS
+1404 TTVTATGFLGLIS
-1417 LLTAFVLRRKTNK
+1417 LLSAVLLRRKTNK

>member
-13 TAIFSAVAAIEAY
+13 TAIFSTVAAIEAY

-41 ASSSTATPGANL
+41 ASSSTATSGANL

-64 IYTTT
+64 IYTTA

-136 TFNPIKIGQNKG
+136 TFNPIKIGKNKG
-148 YLGDLKYYDGDK
+148 YLGNLKYYDGDK

-209 YSVDKNKIDT
+209 YSVDKNKIDN

-233 MDSILNGAG
+233 MDSILDGAG

-691 SDEAYFIIA
+691 SDEAYFVIA

-711 IMELNNKVSETEKI
+711 IMELNNKVSEIEKI

-731 ISTAKANLETEL
+731 ISTAKANLEAEL
-743 EKIKKTLTRP
+743 EKIKKTLARP
-753 KASLSSIVLHLEN
+753 KASLSNIVLHLEN

-860 YRPDETSMANN
+860 YRPTETSMANQ
-871 VFTNKGKLIYT
+871 VFTNKGKLIFT
-882 PTKTY
+882 PDKTY
-887 LEIDLKTMLF
+887 LDLDLKTMLF
-897 GNIHSHLL
+897 GSMHSHLL
-905 EIDVFKNKLDGEKVK
+905 EIDVFKNKIDGEKVK
-920 YFIVNKYDDL
+920 YFVVNKYDDL

-935 EIGNFDKKLIIELEK
+935 EIGNFDKKLIVELEK

-978 NINKPEVLSD
+978 NINRPEVLSD
-988 EEKAEK
+988 EEKA
-994 ERIEAEKLAKEKE
+994 RIEA
-1007 EAARLEKERLEKET
+1007 
-1021 AAKAQAKKEKL
+1021 
-1032 VKEKE
+1032 
-1037 EVARLEKER
+1037 
-1046 LEKETAAKAQAE
+1046 
-1058 KEKLAKEKERLENEA
+1058 
-1073 AAKAQAEK
+1073 

-1125 KERLEKETAAKAQA
+1125 KERLENEAAAKAQA

-1147 NAEKARIEA
+1147 NAEKVRIEA
-1156 EILAREKV
+1156 ERLAKENA
-1164 ETEKLEKLK
+1164 EIEKLEKLK

-1203 KDTLVATVKNVGEI
+1203 KDTLVATVKNVGKI

-1251 KNTDENMQVI
+1251 KNTNENMQVI
-1261 KTIDLYFKDEKGNK
+1261 KTIDLYFKDKKGNK

-1289 LANENEKLEVYY
+1289 LANKNEKLEVYY
-1301 LNNNNN
+1301 VNDNN

-1313 IYKDEKLTFFTNH
+1313 IYKDGKLTFFTNH
-1326 FSLYSII
+1326 FSLYTII
-1333 KNVTTNQ
+1333 KNATTNQ
-1340 AASNIN
+1340 AASNTN

-1356 KNNASVQSVLPEF
+1356 KDNASVQSVLPEF
-1369 NRNSSTNKTDSEAT
+1369 NRNSSTNNTDSEAT
-1383 KSNVQEIKHV
+1383 KTNVQKIKHV

-1404 MTTTTTGFLGLIS
+1404 TTTTTTGFLGLIS

>member
-41 ASSSTATPGANL
+41 ASSSTATSGANL

-64 IYTTT
+64 IHTTT
-69 PVSVPSVS
+69 PVSVPSAS
-77 ATDNTTFKDYKNLKN
+77 ATNNTTFKDYKNLKN

-209 YSVDKNKIDT
+209 YSVDKNKIDN

-257 LHINTTENTDTR
+257 LHINTTENTNTK

-290 TIGKLIRENN
+290 TIGKLIKENN

-464 EMSFERNN
+464 EMSFERDN

-485 DGSEPTFKSQDAA
+485 DGSEPTFNSQDAA
-498 VKFANANPHKPEFSY
+498 IKFANANPHKPEFSY

-527 SSGGNIIV
+527 SGGGNIIV

-672 TLRLIPSTP
+672 ILRLIPSTP

-691 SDEAYFIIA
+691 SDEAYFVIA

-711 IMELNNKVSETEKI
+711 IMELNNKVSEIEKI

-731 ISTAKANLETEL
+731 ISTAKANLEAEL
-743 EKIKKTLTRP
+743 EKIKKTLARP
-753 KASLSSIVLHLEN
+753 KASLSNIVLHLEN

-860 YRPDETSMANN
+860 YRPTETSMANQ
-871 VFTNKGKLIYT
+871 VFTNKGKLIFT
-882 PTKTY
+882 PDKTY
-887 LEIDLKTMLF
+887 LDLDLKTMLF
-897 GNIHSHLL
+897 GSMHSHLL
-905 EIDVFKNKLDGEKVK
+905 EIDVFKNKIDGEKVK
-920 YFIVNKYDDL
+920 YFVVNKYDDL

-935 EIGNFDKKLIIELEK
+935 EIGNFDKKLIVELEK

-978 NINKPEVLSD
+978 NINRPEVLSD
-988 EEKAEK
+988 EEKA
-994 ERIEAEKLAKEKE
+994 RIEA
-1007 EAARLEKERLEKET
+1007 
-1021 AAKAQAKKEKL
+1021 
-1032 VKEKE
+1032 
-1037 EVARLEKER
+1037 
-1046 LEKETAAKAQAE
+1046 
-1058 KEKLAKEKERLENEA
+1058 
-1073 AAKAQAEK
+1073 

-1125 KERLEKETAAKAQA
+1125 KERLENEAAAKAQA

-1147 NAEKARIEA
+1147 NAEKVRIEA
-1156 EILAREKV
+1156 ERLAKENA
-1164 ETEKLEKLK
+1164 EIEKLEKLK

-1301 LNNNNN
+1301 VNNNN

-1313 IYKDEKLTFFTNH
+1313 IYKDGKLTFFTNH
-1326 FSLYSII
+1326 FSLYTII

-1356 KNNASVQSVLPEF
+1356 KDNASVQSVLPEF
-1369 NRNSSTNKTDSEAT
+1369 NRNSSTNNTYSEAT
-1383 KSNVQEIKHV
+1383 KTNVQEIKHI

-1404 MTTTTTGFLGLIS
+1404 TTTTATDFLGLIP
-1417 LLTAFVLRRKTNK
+1417 LLSAVILRRKTNK

>member
-41 ASSSTATPGANL
+41 ASSSTATSGANL
-53 TTTPDATSTDN
+53 TTTPNTTSTDN

-69 PVSVPSVS
+69 PISVPSVS

-191 ETYRKKYPERHVY
+191 ETYRKKYPERFVY

-209 YSVDKNKIDT
+209 YSVDKNKIDN

-233 MDSILNGAG
+233 MDSTLNGAG

-257 LHINTTENTDTR
+257 LHVNTTENSDTR

-290 TIGKLIRENN
+290 TIGKIIRENN

-335 DSDLLSPISNKI
+335 DSNLLSPISNKI

-388 YGTITWNDANVIV
+388 YGTITWNDDNVIV

-441 TYTPYNGLSGNK
+441 TYSPYNGLSGNK
-453 FKLARHYYHTL
+453 FKLARHYHHTL

-485 DGSEPTFKSQDAA
+485 DGSEPTFNSQDATIR
-498 VKFANANPHKPEFSY
+498 FANANPHKPEFSY
-513 NINIDPFAE
+513 GINIDPFAE

-527 SSGGNIIV
+527 SGGGNIIV

-573 KEYTATLSSKNKF
+573 KKYTATLSSKNKF
-586 LLDEDVTIKTT
+586 LLDEDVAIKTT

-616 LTKVNSFKFDLTKK
+616 LTKVNTFKFDLTKK

-672 TLRLIPSTP
+672 ILRLIPSTP

-691 SDEAYFIIA
+691 SDEAYFVIA

-731 ISTAKANLETEL
+731 ISTAKANLEAEL
-743 EKIKKTLTRP
+743 EKIKKTLARP
-753 KASLSSIVLHLEN
+753 KASLSNIVLHLEN

-779 TDLKYLQ
+779 TDFKYLQ

-792 THIVNSDILSQL
+792 TNIVNSDILSQL

-860 YRPDETSMANN
+860 YRPNETSMANQ
-871 VFTNKGKLIYT
+871 VFTNKGKLIFT
-882 PTKTY
+882 PDKTY
-887 LEIDLKTMLF
+887 LDLDLKTMLF
-897 GNIHSHLL
+897 GSMHSHLL
-905 EIDVFKNKLDGEKVK
+905 EIDVFKDKIDGEKVK
-920 YFIVNKYDDL
+920 YFVVNKYDDL

-935 EIGNFDKKLIIELEK
+935 EIGNFNKKLIIELEK

-978 NINKPEVLSD
+978 NINRPEVLSD
-988 EEKAEK
+988 EEKA
-994 ERIEAEKLAKEKE
+994 RIEAEKLAKEKE
-1007 EAARLEKERLEKET
+1007 EAARLEKERLEKE
-1021 AAKAQAKKEKL
+1021 
-1032 VKEKE
+1032 
-1037 EVARLEKER
+1037 
-1046 LEKETAAKAQAE
+1046 
-1058 KEKLAKEKERLENEA
+1058 A

-1081 EKLAKEKEAAAR
+1081 EKLAKEKEKAAHLEKERLEKEATAKAQAEKEKLAKEKEKAAR
-1093 LEKERLENEA
+1093 LEKERLEKEA

-1112 KLAKEKEEAARLE
+1112 KLAKEKEE
-1125 KERLEKETAAKAQA
+1125 
-1139 EKEKLAKE
+1139 
-1147 NAEKARIEA
+1147 I
-1156 EILAREKV
+1156 
-1164 ETEKLEKLK
+1164 EKLEKLK
-1173 SETVDGIMKDSS
+1173 SETVDVIMKDSS
-1185 ISEDEKEKLK
+1185 ISEDKKEKLK
-1195 AIINNATL
+1195 VIINNATL

-1261 KTIDLYFKDEKGNK
+1261 KTINLYFKDEKGNK

-1301 LNNNNN
+1301 VNNNN

-1313 IYKDEKLTFFTNH
+1313 IYKDRKLTFFTNH
-1326 FSLYSII
+1326 FSLYTII

-1356 KNNASVQSVLPEF
+1356 KDNASVQSVLPEF
-1369 NRNSSTNKTDSEAT
+1369 NRNSSTNNTDSEAT
-1383 KSNVQEIKHV
+1383 KTNVQEIKHV
-1393 ATNNKTLAKTG
+1393 ATNSKILAKTG
-1404 MTTTTTGFLGLIS
+1404 TTATATGFLGLIS
-1417 LLTAFVLRRKTNK
+1417 LLTAFILRRKVNN

>member
-13 TAIFSAVAAIEAY
+13 TAIFSVVAAIEAY
-26 DQDSFAFAAEDTPVV
+26 DQDNFAFAAETPVV
-41 ASSSTATPGANL
+41 APTTQPTAT
-53 TTTPDATSTDN
+53 TPAAVAPATPAATAPATSVTAPAAATST
-64 IYTTT
+64 T
-69 PVSVPSVS
+69 PAHNAEEPATVPQDVK
-77 ATDNTTFKDYKNLKN
+77 ALKDGEYKITAEAINFDN
-92 GEYSIE
+92 GE
-98 ASALNFNAEGTVP
+98 NP
-111 SMASAGLDN
+111 SMAAAAIDN
-120 TKTKLIVEDGK
+120 DKTKLIVKNGQ
-131 YTVNV
+131 YSVNV
-136 TFNPIKIGQNKG
+136 SFKPITFGGLTG

-160 THENRRE
+160 THENRKDIQKNE
-167 ITNGDFKDTK
+167 FKDST
-177 IIDNYTEK
+177 IVENYSA
-185 ENDEYS
+185 N
-191 ETYRKKYPERHVY
+191 ETDKFVDAYKKFPNRTVY
-204 PKTFS
+204 PKTVA
-209 YSVDKNKIDT
+209 YNVDKNKIDS
-219 NNQLETFTQVFVPV
+219 NNKLKTYTQVFVPV
-233 MDSILNGAG
+233 MASINPASGT
-242 VQNMILTYNFNKLKP
+242 QNMILKFDFSTLTAKNSKQEESTNPTYVK
-257 LHINTTENTDTR
+257 LHIKDNT
-269 FVKLSVKD
+269 
-277 DTITTPKVRKNVD
+277 IATPKVRKNMD
-290 TIGKLIRENN
+290 TIAKIVKESNQ
-300 EEYLVFNY
+300 EYLIFNY
-308 YSKVGEGKN
+308 YSKVGKGKN
-317 NDGIQNI
+317 NDGLQNI
-324 KYSDKEIQNAK
+324 KYSYKEIQKAK
-335 DSDLLSPISNKI
+335 DSELLLPVSNRV
-347 IETITTS
+347 IETINTT
-354 DSIYEISEVKIPVT
+354 DSVYEISEAKIPIT
-368 GKKEVI
+368 NKKEVVI
-374 VYGDFQ
+374 YGDFQ
-380 YPARIMKQ
+380 YPAAIVKQ
-388 YGTITWNDANVIV
+388 YGTITWDDKNVVIKNKSSV
-401 NNNAQVDEPKLFS
+401 EPPELFS
-414 IKATLGGTRI
+414 IKAALNGTTV
-424 KKTNEPSKE
+424 KKTSDPNQEF
-433 YDFTKDGI
+433 DFSKDGI
-441 TYTPYNGLSGNK
+441 NYSPYNGLSGKK
-453 FKLARHYYHTL
+453 FKLAKHYYHSIDV
-464 EMSFERNN
+464 SFKRDN
-472 LINTKT
+472 LINTLT
-478 RHIKYTI
+478 RYIKYTI
-485 DGSEPTFKSQDAA
+485 DGSEPTFQSTDADI
-498 VKFANANPHKPEFSY
+498 KFANANPHKPEFY
-513 NINIDPFAE
+513 YGININPFE
-522 GTNIT
+522 NGTGIT
-527 SSGGNIIV
+527 SNGGNLTL
-535 KVKSFNIDGTESSA
+535 KVKAFNIDGSKSSE

-586 LLDEDVTIKTT
+586 LLDEDVAIKTT

-672 TLRLIPSTP
+672 ILRLIPSTP

-691 SDEAYFIIA
+691 SDEAYFVIA

-731 ISTAKANLETEL
+731 ISTAKANLEAEL
-743 EKIKKTLTRP
+743 EKIKKTLARP
-753 KASLSSIVLHLEN
+753 KASLSNIVLHLEN

-792 THIVNSDILSQL
+792 TNIVNSDILSQL

-905 EIDVFKNKLDGEKVK
+905 EIDIFKNKLDEEKFNYSV
-920 YFIVNKYDDL
+920 VNKYDDL

-935 EIGNFDKKLIIELEK
+935 EIGNFNKKLIIELEK

-978 NINKPEVLSD
+978 NINRPEVLSD
-988 EEKAEK
+988 
-994 ERIEAEKLAKEKE
+994 AEKLAKEKE
-1007 EAARLEKERLEKET
+1007 EAARLEKERLEKE
-1021 AAKAQAKKEKL
+1021 A
-1032 VKEKE
+1032 
-1037 EVARLEKER
+1037 
-1046 LEKETAAKAQAE
+1046 AAKAQAE
-1058 KEKLAKEKERLENEA
+1058 KERLEKEA

-1081 EKLAKEKEAAAR
+1081 ER
-1093 LEKERLENEA
+1093 LEKEV
-1103 AAKAQAEKE
+1103 
-1112 KLAKEKEEAARLE
+1112 
-1125 KERLEKETAAKAQA
+1125 AAKAQA

-1156 EILAREKV
+1156 EILARKKV

-1173 SETVDGIMKDSS
+1173 SETVYEIMKDNS
-1185 ISEDEKEKLK
+1185 ISNDEKEKLK
-1195 AIINNATL
+1195 VIINNATL
-1203 KDTLVATVKNVGEI
+1203 KDTLVASI
-1217 SNISVSFN
+1217 SNDDKINDITVSFN
-1225 NSNIKATQF
+1225 NTDIKATQF
-1234 VAVEA
+1234 IAVKA
-1239 DEKNTTKVESLV
+1239 DEESATKVESLV
-1251 KNTDENMQVI
+1251 KNTDKNMQVI
-1261 KTIDLYFKDEKGNK
+1261 KTIDLYFKDKKGNI
-1275 IDKKGETRTVTVAL
+1275 IDKKGATRSVTVAL

-1301 LNNNNN
+1301 VNDNN

-1313 IYKDEKLTFFTNH
+1313 IYKDGKLTFFTNH
-1326 FSLYSII
+1326 FSLYTII

-1346 ITPTDTPTSY
+1346 ITSTNTPTSY
-1356 KNNASVQSVLPEF
+1356 KDNALVQSVLPEF
-1369 NRNSSTNKTDSEAT
+1369 NRNSSTNNTDSEAT

-1404 MTTTTTGFLGLIS
+1404 TTTTATGFLGLIS
-1417 LLTAFVLRRKTNK
+1417 LLSAVTLRRKTNK

>member
-13 TAIFSAVAAIEAY
+13 TAIFSAIAAIEAC
-26 DQDSFAFAAEDTPVV
+26 DQDNFAFAAETPVV
-41 ASSSTATPGANL
+41 SPTTPPTAT
-53 TTTPDATSTDN
+53 TPAATAPATSVTAPAAATST
-64 IYTTT
+64 T
-69 PVSVPSVS
+69 PAHKAEEP
-77 ATDNTTFKDYKNLKN
+77 ATAPQDVKALKDGEYKITAEAINFGN
-92 GEYSIE
+92 GE
-98 ASALNFNAEGTVP
+98 NP
-111 SMASAGLDN
+111 SMATAAIDN
-120 TKTKLIVEDGK
+120 DKTKLIVKNGQ
-131 YTVNV
+131 YSVNV
-136 TFNPIKIGQNKG
+136 SFKPITFGGLTG

-160 THENRRE
+160 THENRKDIQKNE
-167 ITNGDFKDTK
+167 FKDST
-177 IIDNYTEK
+177 IVENYSA
-185 ENDEYS
+185 N
-191 ETYRKKYPERHVY
+191 ETDKFVDAYKKQFPNRTVY
-204 PKTFS
+204 PKTVA
-209 YSVDKNKIDT
+209 YNVDKNKIDS
-219 NNQLETFTQVFVPV
+219 NNKLETYTQVFVPV
-233 MDSILNGAG
+233 MASINETLGT
-242 VQNMILTYNFNKLKP
+242 QNMILKFDFSTLTAKNSKQEESTNPTYVK
-257 LHINTTENTDTR
+257 LHIKDNT
-269 FVKLSVKD
+269 
-277 DTITTPKVRKNVD
+277 IATPKVRKNVD
-290 TIGKLIRENN
+290 TIAKIVKESNQ
-300 EEYLVFNY
+300 EYLIFNY
-308 YSKVGEGKN
+308 YSKVGKGKN
-317 NDGIQNI
+317 NDGLQNI
-324 KYSDKEIQNAK
+324 KYSYKEIQKAK
-335 DSDLLSPISNKI
+335 DSELLLPVSNRV
-347 IETITTS
+347 IETINTT
-354 DSIYEISEVKIPVT
+354 DSVYEISEAKIPIT
-368 GKKEVI
+368 NKKEVVI
-374 VYGDFQ
+374 YGDFQ
-380 YPARIMKQ
+380 YPAAIVKQ
-388 YGTITWNDANVIV
+388 YGTITWDDKNVVIKNKSSV
-401 NNNAQVDEPKLFS
+401 EPPELFS
-414 IKATLGGTRI
+414 IKAALNGTTI
-424 KKTNEPSKE
+424 KKTSDPNQEF
-433 YDFTKDGI
+433 DFSKDGI
-441 TYTPYNGLSGNK
+441 NYSPYNGLSGKK
-453 FKLARHYYHTL
+453 FKLAKHYYHSIDV
-464 EMSFERNN
+464 SFKRDN
-472 LINTKT
+472 LINTLT
-478 RHIKYTI
+478 RYIKYTI
-485 DGSEPTFKSQDAA
+485 DGSEPTFQSADADI
-498 VKFANANPHKPEFSY
+498 KFANANPHKPEFY
-513 NINIDPFAE
+513 YGININPFE
-522 GTNIT
+522 NGTGIT
-527 SSGGNIIV
+527 SNGGNLTL
-535 KVKSFNIDGTESSA
+535 KVKAFNIDGSKSSE

-586 LLDEDVTIKTT
+586 LLDEDVVIKTT

-672 TLRLIPSTP
+672 ILRLIPSTP

-691 SDEAYFIIA
+691 SDEAYFVIA

-731 ISTAKANLETEL
+731 ISTAKANLEAEL
-743 EKIKKTLTRP
+743 EKIKITLARP
-753 KASLSSIVLHLEN
+753 KASLSNIVLHLEN

-792 THIVNSDILSQL
+792 TNIVNSDILSQL

-905 EIDVFKNKLDGEKVK
+905 EIDVFKNKLDEEKFNYSV
-920 YFIVNKYDDL
+920 VNKYDDL

-935 EIGNFDKKLIIELEK
+935 EIGNFNKKLIIELEK

-978 NINKPEVLSD
+978 NINRPEVLSD
-988 EEKAEK
+988 
-994 ERIEAEKLAKEKE
+994 AEKLAKEKE
-1007 EAARLEKERLEKET
+1007 EAARLEKEKLEK
-1021 AAKAQAKKEKL
+1021 
-1032 VKEKE
+1032 
-1037 EVARLEKER
+1037 
-1046 LEKETAAKAQAE
+1046 
-1058 KEKLAKEKERLENEA
+1058 
-1073 AAKAQAEK
+1073 
-1081 EKLAKEKEAAAR
+1081 
-1093 LEKERLENEA
+1093 EA

-1125 KERLEKETAAKAQA
+1125 KERLEKEAAAKAQA

-1147 NAEKARIEA
+1147 KEEAARLEKERLEKEAAAKAQAEKEKLTKENAEKVRIEA
-1156 EILAREKV
+1156 EILARKKV

-1173 SETVDGIMKDSS
+1173 SETVDTIMKDSN
-1185 ISEDEKEKLK
+1185 ISEDEKEKFK
-1195 AIINNATL
+1195 AIIKAATL
-1203 KDTLVATVKNVGEI
+1203 KDTLVASI
-1217 SNISVSFN
+1217 SNDDKINDITVSFN
-1225 NSNIKATQF
+1225 NTDIKAAQF

-1239 DEKNTTKVESLV
+1239 DEKNTYKVESLV
-1251 KNTDENMQVI
+1251 KNTDKNMQII
-1261 KTIDLYFKDEKGNK
+1261 KTIDLYFKDKNGNI
-1275 IDKKGETRTVTVAL
+1275 IDKKGATRSVTVAL

-1301 LNNNNN
+1301 VNDNN

-1313 IYKDEKLTFFTNH
+1313 IYKDGKLTFFTNH
-1326 FSLYSII
+1326 FSLYTII

-1346 ITPTDTPTSY
+1346 ITSTNTPTSY
-1356 KNNASVQSVLPEF
+1356 KDNALVQSVLPEF
-1369 NRNSSTNKTDSEAT
+1369 NKNSLTNNTDSEAT

-1404 MTTTTTGFLGLIS
+1404 TTTTATGFLGLIS
-1417 LLTAFVLRRKTNK
+1417 LLSAVTLRRKTNK

>member
-13 TAIFSAVAAIEAY
+13 TAIFSVVAAIEAY
-26 DQDSFAFAAEDTPVV
+26 DQDSFAFAAETPVV
-41 ASSSTATPGANL
+41 APTTQPTATTPAAVAP
-53 TTTPDATSTDN
+53 TTPPIAATPAATAPATSVTAPAAATST
-64 IYTTT
+64 T
-69 PVSVPSVS
+69 PAHNAEEPATVPQDVK
-77 ATDNTTFKDYKNLKN
+77 ALKD
-92 GEYSIE
+92 GEYKITAE
-98 ASALNFNAEGTVP
+98 ALKFYEEGRP
-111 SMASAGLDN
+111 SMAAAAIDN
-120 TKTKLIVEDGK
+120 DKTKLIVKNGQ
-131 YTVNV
+131 YSVNV
-136 TFNPIKIGQNKG
+136 SFKPITFGGLTG

-160 THENRRE
+160 THENRKDIQKNE
-167 ITNGDFKDTK
+167 FKDST
-177 IIDNYTEK
+177 IVENYSA
-185 ENDEYS
+185 N
-191 ETYRKKYPERHVY
+191 ETDKFVDAYKKQFPNRTVY
-204 PKTFS
+204 PKTVA
-209 YSVDKNKIDT
+209 YNVDKNKIDS
-219 NNQLETFTQVFVPV
+219 NNKLETYTQVFVPV
-233 MDSILNGAG
+233 MASINETLGT
-242 VQNMILTYNFNKLKP
+242 QNMILKFDFSTLTAKNSKQEESTNPTYVK
-257 LHINTTENTDTR
+257 LHIKDNT
-269 FVKLSVKD
+269 
-277 DTITTPKVRKNVD
+277 IATPKVRKNVD
-290 TIGKLIRENN
+290 TIAKIVKESNQ
-300 EEYLVFNY
+300 EYLIFNY
-308 YSKVGEGKN
+308 YSKVGKGKN
-317 NDGIQNI
+317 NDGLQNI
-324 KYSDKEIQNAK
+324 KYSYKEIQKAK
-335 DSDLLSPISNKI
+335 DSELLLPVSNRV
-347 IETITTS
+347 IETINTT
-354 DSIYEISEVKIPVT
+354 DSVYEISEAKIPIT
-368 GKKEVI
+368 NKKEVVI
-374 VYGDFQ
+374 YGDFQ
-380 YPARIMKQ
+380 YPAAIVKQ
-388 YGTITWNDANVIV
+388 YGTITWDDKNVVIKNKSSV
-401 NNNAQVDEPKLFS
+401 EPPELFS
-414 IKATLGGTRI
+414 IKAALNGTTV
-424 KKTNEPSKE
+424 KKTSDPNQEF
-433 YDFTKDGI
+433 DFSKDGI
-441 TYTPYNGLSGNK
+441 NYSPYNGLSGKK
-453 FKLARHYYHTL
+453 FKLAKHYYHSIDV
-464 EMSFERNN
+464 SFKRDN
-472 LINTKT
+472 LINTLT
-478 RHIKYTI
+478 RYIKYTI
-485 DGSEPTFKSQDAA
+485 DGSEPTFQSADADI
-498 VKFANANPHKPEFSY
+498 KFANANPHKPEFY
-513 NINIDPFAE
+513 YGININPFE
-522 GTNIT
+522 NGTGIT
-527 SSGGNIIV
+527 SNGGNLTL
-535 KVKSFNIDGTESSA
+535 KVKAFNIDGSKSSE

-586 LLDEDVTIKTT
+586 LLDEDVVIKTT

-672 TLRLIPSTP
+672 ILRLIPSTP

-691 SDEAYFIIA
+691 SDEAYFVIA

-731 ISTAKANLETEL
+731 ISTAKANLEAEL
-743 EKIKKTLTRP
+743 EKIKITLARP
-753 KASLSSIVLHLEN
+753 KASLSNIVLHLEN

-792 THIVNSDILSQL
+792 TNIVNSDILSQL

-905 EIDVFKNKLDGEKVK
+905 EIDVFKNKLDEEKFNYSV
-920 YFIVNKYDDL
+920 VNKYDDL

-935 EIGNFDKKLIIELEK
+935 EIGNFNKKLIIELEK

-978 NINKPEVLSD
+978 NINRPEVLSD
-988 EEKAEK
+988 
-994 ERIEAEKLAKEKE
+994 AEKLAKEKE
-1007 EAARLEKERLEKET
+1007 EAARLEKEKLEK
-1021 AAKAQAKKEKL
+1021 
-1032 VKEKE
+1032 
-1037 EVARLEKER
+1037 
-1046 LEKETAAKAQAE
+1046 
-1058 KEKLAKEKERLENEA
+1058 
-1073 AAKAQAEK
+1073 
-1081 EKLAKEKEAAAR
+1081 
-1093 LEKERLENEA
+1093 EA

-1125 KERLEKETAAKAQA
+1125 KERLEKEAAAKAQA

-1147 NAEKARIEA
+1147 KEEAARLEKERLEKEAAAKAQAEKEKLTKENAEKVRIEA
-1156 EILAREKV
+1156 EILARKKV

-1173 SETVDGIMKDSS
+1173 SETVDTIMKDSN
-1185 ISEDEKEKLK
+1185 ISEDEKEKFK
-1195 AIINNATL
+1195 AIIKAATL
-1203 KDTLVATVKNVGEI
+1203 KDTLVASI
-1217 SNISVSFN
+1217 SNDDKINDITVSFN
-1225 NSNIKATQF
+1225 NTDIKAAQF

-1239 DEKNTTKVESLV
+1239 DEKNTYKVESLV
-1251 KNTDENMQVI
+1251 KNTDKNMQII
-1261 KTIDLYFKDEKGNK
+1261 KTIDLYFKDKNGNI
-1275 IDKKGETRTVTVAL
+1275 IDKKGATRSVTVAL

-1301 LNNNNN
+1301 VNDNN

-1313 IYKDEKLTFFTNH
+1313 IYKDGKLTFFTNH
-1326 FSLYSII
+1326 FSLYTII

-1346 ITPTDTPTSY
+1346 ITSTNTPTSY
-1356 KNNASVQSVLPEF
+1356 KDNALVQSVLPEF
-1369 NRNSSTNKTDSEAT
+1369 NKNSLTNNTDSEAT

-1404 MTTTTTGFLGLIS
+1404 TTTTATGFLGLIS
-1417 LLTAFVLRRKTNK
+1417 LLSAVTLRRKTNK

>member
-41 ASSSTATPGANL
+41 ASNSTANSDANL
-53 TTTPDATSTDN
+53 TTTPDTTSTDN
-64 IYTTT
+64 IHTTT
-69 PVSVPSVS
+69 PVSVPSAS
-77 ATDNTTFKDYKNLKN
+77 TNNTTFKDYKNLKN

-98 ASALNFNAEGTVP
+98 ASALNFNAEGTIP

-148 YLGDLKYYDGDK
+148 YLGNLKYYAGDK

-209 YSVDKNKIDT
+209 YSVDKNKIDN

-257 LHINTTENTDTR
+257 LHINTTENSDAK

-290 TIGKLIRENN
+290 TIGKIIRENN
-300 EEYLVFNY
+300 EEYLIFNY

-401 NNNAQVDEPKLFS
+401 NNNSQVDEPKLFS
-414 IKATLGGTRI
+414 IKATLGGTKI
-424 KKTNEPSKE
+424 KKANEPSKE

-464 EMSFERNN
+464 EMSFERKN

-485 DGSEPTFKSQDAA
+485 DGSEPTFNSQDATI
-498 VKFANANPHKPEFSY
+498 KFANANPHKPEFSY
-513 NINIDPFAE
+513 SINIDPFAE

-549 TKTYILPFEKETL
+549 TKTYNLPFEKETL
-562 DKAETT
+562 DKVETT

-573 KEYTATLSSKNKF
+573 KKYTATLSSKNKF
-586 LLDEDVTIKTT
+586 LLDEDVAIKTT

-691 SDEAYFIIA
+691 SDESYFVIA

-711 IMELNNKVSETEKI
+711 TIELNNKVRETEKI

-731 ISTAKANLETEL
+731 ISTAKANLEAEL
-743 EKIKKTLTRP
+743 EKIKKTLARP
-753 KASLSSIVLHLEN
+753 KASLSNIVLHLEN

-860 YRPDETSMANN
+860 YRPTETSMANQ
-871 VFTNKGKLIYT
+871 VFTNKGKLIFT
-882 PTKTY
+882 PDKTY
-887 LEIDLKTMLF
+887 LDLDLKTMLF
-897 GNIHSHLL
+897 GSMHSHLL
-905 EIDVFKNKLDGEKVK
+905 EIDVFKDKIDGEKVK
-920 YFIVNKYDDL
+920 YFVVNKYDDL

-935 EIGNFDKKLIIELEK
+935 EIGNFDKKLIVELEK
-950 EVKNSYD
+950 EVKNSYG

-978 NINKPEVLSD
+978 NINRPEVLS
-988 EEKAEK
+988 EV
-994 ERIEAEKLAKEKE
+994 EKLAKEKE
-1007 EAARLEKERLEKET
+1007 EAAHLEKEK
-1021 AAKAQAKKEKL
+1021 
-1032 VKEKE
+1032 
-1037 EVARLEKER
+1037 
-1046 LEKETAAKAQAE
+1046 
-1058 KEKLAKEKERLENEA
+1058 
-1073 AAKAQAEK
+1073 
-1081 EKLAKEKEAAAR
+1081 
-1093 LEKERLENEA
+1093 LENEA

-1112 KLAKEKEEAARLE
+1112 KLAKEKEEAIRLE
-1125 KERLEKETAAKAQA
+1125 KERLEKEAAAKAHA

-1147 NAEKARIEA
+1147 NAEKLPTEA
-1156 EILAREKV
+1156 EKLSKEK
-1164 ETEKLEKLK
+1164 EEIEKLEILK
-1173 SETVDGIMKDSS
+1173 SETVDVITKDIS
-1185 ISEDEKEKLK
+1185 ILEDEKEKLK

-1203 KDTLVATVKNVGEI
+1203 KNTLVASI
-1217 SNISVSFN
+1217 SNDDKINDITVSFN
-1225 NSNIKATQF
+1225 NTDIKATQF
-1234 VAVEA
+1234 IAVKA
-1239 DEKNTTKVESLV
+1239 DEENATKVESLV
-1251 KNTDENMQVI
+1251 KNINENMQVV
-1261 KTIDLYFKDEKGNK
+1261 KTIDLYFKDEKGNI

-1289 LANENEKLEVYY
+1289 LANKNETLEVYY
-1301 LNNNNN
+1301 VNDNN
-1307 LEKIPS
+1307 LVKIPS
-1313 IYKDEKLTFFTNH
+1313 IYKDGKLTFFTNH
-1326 FSLYSII
+1326 FSLYTII
-1333 KNVTTNQ
+1333 KKVTTNHP
-1340 AASNIN
+1340 SSIIN
-1346 ITPTDTPTSY
+1346 ITPNDTPTSS
-1356 KNNASVQSVLPEF
+1356 KDNVTVQSVIPKF
-1369 NRNSSTNKTDSEAT
+1369 NRNSLTNNTDSEAT
-1383 KSNVQEIKHV
+1383 KSNVQETKHV
-1393 ATNNKTLAKTG
+1393 ATNNKILAKTG
-1404 MTTTTTGFLGLIS
+1404 TTTTAAGFLGLIS
-1417 LLTAFVLRRKTNK
+1417 LLFVVILRRKTNK

>member
-13 TAIFSAVAAIEAY
+13 TAIFSAIAAIEAY
-26 DQDSFAFAAEDTPVV
+26 NQDNFAFAAETPVV
-41 ASSSTATPGANL
+41 APTTPPTATTPAAVAPTTPPTATTPAAAAPTATTPT
-53 TTTPDATSTDN
+53 TTTPKADEPAT
-64 IYTTT
+64 
-69 PVSVPSVS
+69 VPQDVK
-77 ATDNTTFKDYKNLKN
+77 ALKDGEYKITAEAINFGN
-92 GEYSIE
+92 GED
-98 ASALNFNAEGTVP
+98 P
-111 SMASAGLDN
+111 SMAAAAIDN
-120 TKTKLIVEDGK
+120 DKTKL
-131 YTVNV
+131 TVKNGQYSVSV
-136 TFNPIKIGQNKG
+136 TFKPITFGGLTG

-160 THENRRE
+160 THENRKDIQKNE
-167 ITNGDFKDTK
+167 FKDST
-177 IIDNYTEK
+177 IVENYSA
-185 ENDEYS
+185 N
-191 ETYRKKYPERHVY
+191 ETDKFVDAYKKQFPNRTVY
-204 PKTFS
+204 PKTVA
-209 YSVDKNKIDT
+209 YNVDKNKIDS
-219 NNQLETFTQVFVPV
+219 NNKLETYTQVFVPV
-233 MDSILNGAG
+233 MASINETLGT
-242 VQNMILTYNFNKLKP
+242 QNMILKFDFSTLTAKNSKQEESTNPTYVK
-257 LHINTTENTDTR
+257 LHIKDNT
-269 FVKLSVKD
+269 
-277 DTITTPKVRKNVD
+277 IATPKVRKNVD
-290 TIGKLIRENN
+290 TIGKIIRENN
-300 EEYLVFNY
+300 QEYLIFNY
-308 YSKVGEGKN
+308 YSKVGKGKN
-317 NDGIQNI
+317 NDGLQNI
-324 KYSDKEIQNAK
+324 KYSYKEIQKAK
-335 DSDLLSPISNKI
+335 DSELLLPVSNRV
-347 IETITTS
+347 IETINTT
-354 DSIYEISEVKIPVT
+354 DSVYEISEAKIPIT
-368 GKKEVI
+368 NKKEVVI
-374 VYGDFQ
+374 YGDFQ
-380 YPARIMKQ
+380 YPAAIVKQ
-388 YGTITWNDANVIV
+388 YGTITWDDKNVVIKNKSSV
-401 NNNAQVDEPKLFS
+401 EPPELFS
-414 IKATLGGTRI
+414 IKAALNGTTV
-424 KKTNEPSKE
+424 KKTSDPNQEF
-433 YDFTKDGI
+433 DFSKDGI
-441 TYTPYNGLSGNK
+441 NYSPYNGLSGKK
-453 FKLARHYYHTL
+453 FKLARHYYHSIDV
-464 EMSFERNN
+464 SFKRDN
-472 LINTKT
+472 LINTLT
-478 RHIKYTI
+478 RYIKYTI
-485 DGSEPTFKSQDAA
+485 DGSEPTFQSADADI
-498 VKFANANPHKPEFSY
+498 KFANANPHKPEFY
-513 NINIDPFAE
+513 YGININPFE
-522 GTNIT
+522 NGTGIT
-527 SSGGNIIV
+527 SNGGNLTL
-535 KVKSFNIDGTESSA
+535 KVKAFNIDGSKSSE

-586 LLDEDVTIKTT
+586 LLDEDVVIKTT

-644 INENPIFTLNIAGYE
+644 INENPIFTLNIAGYA

-691 SDEAYFIIA
+691 SDEAYFVIA

-731 ISTAKANLETEL
+731 ISTAKANLEAEL
-743 EKIKKTLTRP
+743 EKIKITLARP

-792 THIVNSDILSQL
+792 TNIVNSDILSQL

-825 DALSLQNNIKE
+825 DALSLQNNIKK

-905 EIDVFKNKLDGEKVK
+905 EIDVFKDKIDGEKVK
-920 YFIVNKYDDL
+920 YFVVNKYDDL

-935 EIGNFDKKLIIELEK
+935 EVGNFNKKLIIELEK

-978 NINKPEVLSD
+978 NINRPEVLS
-988 EEKAEK
+988 
-994 ERIEAEKLAKEKE
+994 EAEKLAKEKE
-1007 EAARLEKERLEKET
+1007 EAARLEKERLEK
-1021 AAKAQAKKEKL
+1021 
-1032 VKEKE
+1032 
-1037 EVARLEKER
+1037 
-1046 LEKETAAKAQAE
+1046 
-1058 KEKLAKEKERLENEA
+1058 
-1073 AAKAQAEK
+1073 
-1081 EKLAKEKEAAAR
+1081 
-1093 LEKERLENEA
+1093 EA

-1125 KERLEKETAAKAQA
+1125 KERLEKEADAKAQAEKERLAKEKEEAARLEKERLEKEADAKAQA

-1147 NAEKARIEA
+1147 KE
-1156 EILAREKV
+1156 EI
-1164 ETEKLEKLK
+1164 EKLEKLK
-1173 SETVDGIMKDSS
+1173 SETVDVIMKDSN
-1185 ISEDEKEKLK
+1185 ISEDEKEKFK
-1195 AIINNATL
+1195 AIIKAATL
-1203 KDTLVATVKNVGEI
+1203 KDTLVATVENESKI
-1217 SNISVSFN
+1217 SDISVSFN

-1234 VAVEA
+1234 IAVKA

-1251 KNTDENMQVI
+1251 KNTDEKMQVI
-1261 KTIDLYFKDEKGNK
+1261 KTIDLYFKDEKGNI

-1301 LNNNNN
+1301 VNDNN

-1313 IYKDEKLTFFTNH
+1313 IYKDGKLTFFTNH
-1326 FSLYSII
+1326 FSLYTII
-1333 KNVTTNQ
+1333 KKETTNQ
-1340 AASNIN
+1340 TNSNIN
-1346 ITPTDTPTSY
+1346 ITPSDTSVSY
-1356 KNNASVQSVLPEF
+1356 KGNALVQSALPEF
-1369 NRNSSTNKTDSEAT
+1369 NINSLNNNTDFNTKT
-1383 KSNVQEIKHV
+1383 NVQEIKHV
-1393 ATNNKTLAKTG
+1393 ATNTKTLAKAGETNKA
-1404 MTTTTTGFLGLIS
+1404 TFVYGLLI
-1417 LLTAFVLRRKTNK
+1417 LLTSFVLRRRIHK

>member
-691 SDEAYFIIA
+691 SDEAYFVIA

-711 IMELNNKVSETEKI
+711 IMELNNKVSEIEKI

-731 ISTAKANLETEL
+731 ISTAKANLEAEL
-743 EKIKKTLTRP
+743 EKIKKTLARP
-753 KASLSSIVLHLEN
+753 KASLSNIVLHLEN

-786 NNFENL
+786 NNFKNL

-860 YRPDETSMANN
+860 YRPTETSMANQ
-871 VFTNKGKLIYT
+871 VFTNKGKLIFT
-882 PTKTY
+882 PDKTY
-887 LEIDLKTMLF
+887 LDLDLKTMLF
-897 GNIHSHLL
+897 GSMHSHLL
-905 EIDVFKNKLDGEKVK
+905 EIDVFKNKIDGEKVK
-920 YFIVNKYDDL
+920 YFVVNKYDDL

-935 EIGNFDKKLIIELEK
+935 EIGNFDKKLIVELEK

-978 NINKPEVLSD
+978 NINRPEVLSD
-988 EEKAEK
+988 EEKA
-994 ERIEAEKLAKEKE
+994 RIEA
-1007 EAARLEKERLEKET
+1007 
-1021 AAKAQAKKEKL
+1021 
-1032 VKEKE
+1032 
-1037 EVARLEKER
+1037 
-1046 LEKETAAKAQAE
+1046 
-1058 KEKLAKEKERLENEA
+1058 
-1073 AAKAQAEK
+1073 

-1112 KLAKEKEEAARLE
+1112 KLAKEKEEVARLE
-1125 KERLEKETAAKAQA
+1125 KERLEKEAAAKAQA

-1156 EILAREKV
+1156 ERLAKENAKI
-1164 ETEKLEKLK
+1164 EKLEKLK
-1173 SETVDGIMKDSS
+1173 SKTVDGIMKDSS

-1239 DEKNTTKVESLV
+1239 DEKNTIKVESLV

-1301 LNNNNN
+1301 VNNNN

-1313 IYKDEKLTFFTNH
+1313 IYKDGKLTFFTNH
-1326 FSLYSII
+1326 FSLYTII

-1340 AASNIN
+1340 TASNIN

-1356 KNNASVQSVLPEF
+1356 KDNASVQSVLPEF
-1369 NRNSSTNKTDSEAT
+1369 NRNSSTNNTDSEAT
-1383 KSNVQEIKHV
+1383 KTNVQEIKHV

-1404 MTTTTTGFLGLIS
+1404 TTTTATGFLGLIS
-1417 LLTAFVLRRKTNK
+1417 LLTAFILRRKVNN

>member
-13 TAIFSAVAAIEAY
+13 TAIFSVVAAIEAY
-26 DQDSFAFAAEDTPVV
+26 DQDSFAFAAETPVV
-41 ASSSTATPGANL
+41 APTTQPTATTPAATAP
-53 TTTPDATSTDN
+53 TTSVTAPAAATST
-64 IYTTT
+64 T
-69 PVSVPSVS
+69 PAHNAEEPATVPQDVK
-77 ATDNTTFKDYKNLKN
+77 ALKDGEYKIIAEAINFGN
-92 GEYSIE
+92 GE
-98 ASALNFNAEGTVP
+98 NP
-111 SMASAGLDN
+111 SMAAAVIDN
-120 TKTKLIVEDGK
+120 DKTKLIVKNGQ
-131 YTVNV
+131 YSVNISFKPI
-136 TFNPIKIGQNKG
+136 TFGGLTG

-160 THENRRE
+160 THENRKDIQKNE
-167 ITNGDFKDTK
+167 FKDST
-177 IIDNYTEK
+177 IVENYSA
-185 ENDEYS
+185 N
-191 ETYRKKYPERHVY
+191 ETDKFVDAYKKQFPNRTVY
-204 PKTFS
+204 PKTVA
-209 YSVDKNKIDT
+209 YNVDKNKINS
-219 NNQLETFTQVFVPV
+219 NNKLETYTQVFVPV
-233 MDSILNGAG
+233 MASINETLGT
-242 VQNMILTYNFNKLKP
+242 QNMILKFDFSTLTAKNSKQEESTNPTYVK
-257 LHINTTENTDTR
+257 LHIKDNT
-269 FVKLSVKD
+269 
-277 DTITTPKVRKNVD
+277 IATPKVRKNVD
-290 TIGKLIRENN
+290 TIAKIVKESNQ
-300 EEYLVFNY
+300 EYLIFNY
-308 YSKVGEGKN
+308 YSKVGKGKN
-317 NDGIQNI
+317 NDGLQNI
-324 KYSDKEIQNAK
+324 KYSYKEIQKAK
-335 DSDLLSPISNKI
+335 DSELLLPVSNRV
-347 IETITTS
+347 IETINTT
-354 DSIYEISEVKIPVT
+354 DSVYEISEAKIPIT
-368 GKKEVI
+368 NKKEVVI
-374 VYGDFQ
+374 YGDFQ
-380 YPARIMKQ
+380 YPAAIVKQ
-388 YGTITWNDANVIV
+388 YGTITWDDKNVVIKNKSSV
-401 NNNAQVDEPKLFS
+401 EPPELFS
-414 IKATLGGTRI
+414 IKAALNGTTV
-424 KKTNEPSKE
+424 KKTSDPNQEF
-433 YDFTKDGI
+433 DFSKDGI
-441 TYTPYNGLSGNK
+441 NYSPYNGLSGKK
-453 FKLARHYYHTL
+453 FKLAKHYYHSIDV
-464 EMSFERNN
+464 SFKRDN
-472 LINTKT
+472 LINTLT
-478 RHIKYTI
+478 RYIKYTI
-485 DGSEPTFKSQDAA
+485 DGSEPTFQSADADI
-498 VKFANANPHKPEFSY
+498 KFANANPHKPEFY
-513 NINIDPFAE
+513 YGININPFE
-522 GTNIT
+522 NGTGIT
-527 SSGGNIIV
+527 SNGGNLTL
-535 KVKSFNIDGTESSA
+535 KVKAFNIDGSKSSE

-586 LLDEDVTIKTT
+586 LLDEDVVIKTT

-672 TLRLIPSTP
+672 ILRLIPSTP

-691 SDEAYFIIA
+691 SDEAYFVIA

-731 ISTAKANLETEL
+731 ISTAKANLEAEL
-743 EKIKKTLTRP
+743 EKIKITLARP
-753 KASLSSIVLHLEN
+753 KASLSNIVLHLEN

-792 THIVNSDILSQL
+792 TNIVNSDILSQL

-905 EIDVFKNKLDGEKVK
+905 EIDVFKNKLDEEKFNYSV
-920 YFIVNKYDDL
+920 VNKYDDL

-935 EIGNFDKKLIIELEK
+935 EIGNFNKKLIIELEK

-978 NINKPEVLSD
+978 NINRPEVLSD
-988 EEKAEK
+988 
-994 ERIEAEKLAKEKE
+994 AEKLAKEKE
-1007 EAARLEKERLEKET
+1007 EAARLEKERLEK
-1021 AAKAQAKKEKL
+1021 
-1032 VKEKE
+1032 
-1037 EVARLEKER
+1037 
-1046 LEKETAAKAQAE
+1046 
-1058 KEKLAKEKERLENEA
+1058 
-1073 AAKAQAEK
+1073 
-1081 EKLAKEKEAAAR
+1081 
-1093 LEKERLENEA
+1093 EA

-1125 KERLEKETAAKAQA
+1125 KERLEKEAAAKAQAEKEKEEAARLEKERLEKEAAAKVQA

-1147 NAEKARIEA
+1147 NTEKARIEA
-1156 EILAREKV
+1156 EILARKKV

-1173 SETVDGIMKDSS
+1173 SETVYEIMKDNS
-1185 ISEDEKEKLK
+1185 ISNDEKEKLK
-1195 AIINNATL
+1195 VIINNATL
-1203 KDTLVATVKNVGEI
+1203 KDTLVASI
-1217 SNISVSFN
+1217 SNDDKINDITVSFN
-1225 NSNIKATQF
+1225 NADIKAAQF

-1239 DEKNTTKVESLV
+1239 DEKNTYKVESLV
-1251 KNTDENMQVI
+1251 KNTDKNMQVI
-1261 KTIDLYFKDEKGNK
+1261 KTIDLYFKDEKGNI

-1301 LNNNNN
+1301 VNDNN

-1313 IYKDEKLTFFTNH
+1313 IYKDGKLTFFTNH
-1326 FSLYSII
+1326 FSLYTII
-1333 KNVTTNQ
+1333 KNITTNQ

-1346 ITPTDTPTSY
+1346 ITPTNTPTSY
-1356 KNNASVQSVLPEF
+1356 KDNALVQSVLPEF
-1369 NRNSSTNKTDSEAT
+1369 NRNSSTNNTDSEAT

-1393 ATNNKTLAKTG
+1393 ATNNKTLTKTG
-1404 MTTTTTGFLGLIS
+1404 TTITATGFLGLIS
-1417 LLTAFVLRRKTNK
+1417 LLSAVILRRKTNK

>member
-13 TAIFSAVAAIEAY
+13 TAIFSAIAAIEAY
-26 DQDSFAFAAEDTPVV
+26 DQDNFAFAAETPAAV
-41 ASSSTATPGANL
+41 APATPPTATTPAATTPTTPPTATTPAVATPAATAPA
-53 TTTPDATSTDN
+53 TTTTEAEEPAT
-64 IYTTT
+64 
-69 PVSVPSVS
+69 VPQDVK
-77 ATDNTTFKDYKNLKN
+77 ALKD
-92 GEYSIE
+92 GEYKITAE
-98 ASALNFNAEGTVP
+98 ALKFYEEGQP
-111 SMASAGLDN
+111 SMAAAAIDN
-120 TKTKLIVEDGK
+120 DKTKLIVKNGQ
-131 YTVNV
+131 YSVNV
-136 TFNPIKIGQNKG
+136 SFKPITFGGLKG

-160 THENRRE
+160 THENRKDIQKNE
-167 ITNGDFKDTK
+167 FKDST
-177 IIDNYTEK
+177 IVENYSANETDNFVDAY
-185 ENDEYS
+185 
-191 ETYRKKYPERHVY
+191 KKQFPNRTVY
-204 PKTFS
+204 PKTVA
-209 YSVDKNKIDT
+209 YNVDKNKIDS
-219 NNQLETFTQVFVPV
+219 NNKLETYTQVFVPV
-233 MDSILNGAG
+233 MASINETLGT
-242 VQNMILTYNFNKLKP
+242 QNMILKFDFSTLTAKNSKQEESTNPTYVK
-257 LHINTTENTDTR
+257 LHIKDNTI
-269 FVKLSVKD
+269 V
-277 DTITTPKVRKNVD
+277 TPKVRKNVD
-290 TIGKLIRENN
+290 TIAKIVKESNQ
-300 EEYLVFNY
+300 EYLIFNY
-308 YSKVGEGKN
+308 YSKVGKGKN
-317 NDGIQNI
+317 NDGLQNI
-324 KYSDKEIQNAK
+324 KYSYKEIQKAK
-335 DSDLLSPISNKI
+335 DSELLLPVSNRV
-347 IETITTS
+347 IETINTT
-354 DSIYEISEVKIPVT
+354 DSVYEISEAKIPIT
-368 GKKEVI
+368 NKKEVVI
-374 VYGDFQ
+374 YGDFQ
-380 YPARIMKQ
+380 YPAAIVKQ
-388 YGTITWNDANVIV
+388 YGTITWDDKNVVIKNKSSV
-401 NNNAQVDEPKLFS
+401 EPPELFS
-414 IKATLGGTRI
+414 IKAALNGTTV
-424 KKTNEPSKE
+424 KKTSDPNQEF
-433 YDFTKDGI
+433 DFSKDGI
-441 TYTPYNGLSGNK
+441 NYSPYNGLSGKK
-453 FKLARHYYHTL
+453 FKLARHYSHSIDV
-464 EMSFERNN
+464 SFKRDN
-472 LINTKT
+472 LINTLT
-478 RHIKYTI
+478 RYIKYTI
-485 DGSEPTFKSQDAA
+485 DGSEPTFQSADADI
-498 VKFANANPHKPEFSY
+498 KFANANPHKPEFY
-513 NINIDPFAE
+513 YGININPFE
-522 GTNIT
+522 NGTGIT
-527 SSGGNIIV
+527 SNGGNLTL
-535 KVKSFNIDGTESSA
+535 KVKAFNIDGSKSSE

-586 LLDEDVTIKTT
+586 LLDEDVVIKTT

-644 INENPIFTLNIAGYE
+644 ISENPIFTLNIAGYE

-691 SDEAYFIIA
+691 SDEAYFVIA

-731 ISTAKANLETEL
+731 ISTAKANLEAEL
-743 EKIKKTLTRP
+743 EKIKKTLARP

-786 NNFENL
+786 NNFESL
-792 THIVNSDILSQL
+792 TNIVNSDILSQL

-825 DALSLQNNIKE
+825 DASSLQNNIKE

-978 NINKPEVLSD
+978 NINRPEVLS
-988 EEKAEK
+988 
-994 ERIEAEKLAKEKE
+994 EAEKLAKEKE
-1007 EAARLEKERLEKET
+1007 EAARLEKERLEK
-1021 AAKAQAKKEKL
+1021 
-1032 VKEKE
+1032 
-1037 EVARLEKER
+1037 
-1046 LEKETAAKAQAE
+1046 
-1058 KEKLAKEKERLENEA
+1058 
-1073 AAKAQAEK
+1073 
-1081 EKLAKEKEAAAR
+1081 
-1093 LEKERLENEA
+1093 EA

-1125 KERLEKETAAKAQA
+1125 KERLEKEAAAKAQA

-1147 NAEKARIEA
+1147 KEEAARLEKERLEKEAAAKAQAEAEKLAKEKE
-1156 EILAREKV
+1156 EI
-1164 ETEKLEKLK
+1164 EKLERLK
-1173 SETVDGIMKDSS
+1173 SETVDVIMKDSN
-1185 ISEDEKEKLK
+1185 ISENEKEKFK
-1195 AIINNATL
+1195 AIIKAATL
-1203 KDTLVATVKNVGEI
+1203 KDTLVATVENESKI
-1217 SNISVSFN
+1217 SDISVSFN

-1234 VAVEA
+1234 IAVKA

-1251 KNTDENMQVI
+1251 KNTDEKMQVI
-1261 KTIDLYFKDEKGNK
+1261 KTIDLYFKDEKGNI

-1301 LNNNNN
+1301 VNDNN

-1313 IYKDEKLTFFTNH
+1313 IYKDGKLTFFTNH
-1326 FSLYSII
+1326 FSLYTII
-1333 KNVTTNQ
+1333 KKETTNQ
-1340 AASNIN
+1340 TNSNIN
-1346 ITPTDTPTSY
+1346 ITPSDASVSY
-1356 KNNASVQSVLPEF
+1356 KGNALVQSALPEF
-1369 NRNSSTNKTDSEAT
+1369 NINSLNNNTDFNTKT
-1383 KSNVQEIKHV
+1383 NVQEMKHV
-1393 ATNNKTLAKTG
+1393 ATNTKTLAKTG
-1404 MTTTTTGFLGLIS
+1404 ATNKATFVYGLLI
-1417 LLTAFVLRRKTNK
+1417 LLASFVLRRRIHK

>member
-13 TAIFSAVAAIEAY
+13 TAIFSVVAAIEAY
-26 DQDSFAFAAEDTPVV
+26 DQDNFAFAAETPVV
-41 ASSSTATPGANL
+41 APTTQPTAT
-53 TTTPDATSTDN
+53 TPAAVAPATPAATAPATSVTAPAAATST
-64 IYTTT
+64 T
-69 PVSVPSVS
+69 PAHNAEEPATVPQDVK
-77 ATDNTTFKDYKNLKN
+77 ALKDGEYKITAEAINFDN
-92 GEYSIE
+92 GE
-98 ASALNFNAEGTVP
+98 NP
-111 SMASAGLDN
+111 SMAAAAIDN
-120 TKTKLIVEDGK
+120 DKTKLIVKNGQ
-131 YTVNV
+131 YSVNV
-136 TFNPIKIGQNKG
+136 SFKPITFGGLTG

-160 THENRRE
+160 THENRKDIQKNE
-167 ITNGDFKDTK
+167 FKDST
-177 IIDNYTEK
+177 IVENYSA
-185 ENDEYS
+185 N
-191 ETYRKKYPERHVY
+191 ETDKFVDAYKKFPNRTVY
-204 PKTFS
+204 PKTVA
-209 YSVDKNKIDT
+209 YNVDKNKIDS
-219 NNQLETFTQVFVPV
+219 NNKLKTYTQVFVPV
-233 MDSILNGAG
+233 MASINPASGT
-242 VQNMILTYNFNKLKP
+242 QNMILKFDFSTLTAKNSKQEESTNPTYVK
-257 LHINTTENTDTR
+257 LHIKDNT
-269 FVKLSVKD
+269 
-277 DTITTPKVRKNVD
+277 IATPKVRKNMD
-290 TIGKLIRENN
+290 TIAKIVKESNQ
-300 EEYLVFNY
+300 EYLIFNY
-308 YSKVGEGKN
+308 YSKVGKGKN
-317 NDGIQNI
+317 NDGLQNI
-324 KYSDKEIQNAK
+324 KYSYKEIQKAK
-335 DSDLLSPISNKI
+335 DSELLLPVSNRV
-347 IETITTS
+347 IETINTT
-354 DSIYEISEVKIPVT
+354 DSVYEISEAKIPIT
-368 GKKEVI
+368 NKKEVVI
-374 VYGDFQ
+374 YGDFQ
-380 YPARIMKQ
+380 YPAAIVKQ
-388 YGTITWNDANVIV
+388 YGTITWDDKNVVIKNKSSV
-401 NNNAQVDEPKLFS
+401 EPPELFS
-414 IKATLGGTRI
+414 IKAALNGTTV
-424 KKTNEPSKE
+424 KKTSDPNQEF
-433 YDFTKDGI
+433 DFSKDGI
-441 TYTPYNGLSGNK
+441 NYSPYNGLSGKK
-453 FKLARHYYHTL
+453 FKLAKHYYHSIDV
-464 EMSFERNN
+464 SFKRDN
-472 LINTKT
+472 LINTLT
-478 RHIKYTI
+478 RYIKYTI
-485 DGSEPTFKSQDAA
+485 DGSEPTFQSTDADI
-498 VKFANANPHKPEFSY
+498 KFANANPHKPEFY
-513 NINIDPFAE
+513 YGININPFE
-522 GTNIT
+522 NGTGIT
-527 SSGGNIIV
+527 SNGGNLTL
-535 KVKSFNIDGTESSA
+535 KVKAFNIDGSKSSE

-586 LLDEDVTIKTT
+586 LLDEDVVIKTT

-672 TLRLIPSTP
+672 ILRLIPSTP

-691 SDEAYFIIA
+691 SDEAYFVIA

-731 ISTAKANLETEL
+731 ISTAKANLEAEL
-743 EKIKKTLTRP
+743 EKIKITLARP
-753 KASLSSIVLHLEN
+753 KASLSNIVLHLEN

-792 THIVNSDILSQL
+792 TNIVNSDILSQL

-905 EIDVFKNKLDGEKVK
+905 EIDIFKNKLDEEKFNYSV
-920 YFIVNKYDDL
+920 VNKYDDL

-935 EIGNFDKKLIIELEK
+935 EIGNFNKKLIIELEK

-978 NINKPEVLSD
+978 NINRPEVLSD
-988 EEKAEK
+988 
-994 ERIEAEKLAKEKE
+994 AEKLAKEKE
-1007 EAARLEKERLEKET
+1007 EAARLEKERLEKE
-1021 AAKAQAKKEKL
+1021 
-1032 VKEKE
+1032 
-1037 EVARLEKER
+1037 
-1046 LEKETAAKAQAE
+1046 
-1058 KEKLAKEKERLENEA
+1058 A

-1081 EKLAKEKEAAAR
+1081 ER
-1093 LEKERLENEA
+1093 LEKEV
-1103 AAKAQAEKE
+1103 
-1112 KLAKEKEEAARLE
+1112 
-1125 KERLEKETAAKAQA
+1125 AAKAQA

-1156 EILAREKV
+1156 EILARKKV

-1173 SETVDGIMKDSS
+1173 SETVYEIMKDNS
-1185 ISEDEKEKLK
+1185 ISNDEKEKLK
-1195 AIINNATL
+1195 VIINNATL
-1203 KDTLVATVKNVGEI
+1203 KDTLVASI
-1217 SNISVSFN
+1217 SNDDKINDITVSFN
-1225 NSNIKATQF
+1225 NTDIKATQF
-1234 VAVEA
+1234 IAVKA
-1239 DEKNTTKVESLV
+1239 DEESATKVESLV
-1251 KNTDENMQVI
+1251 KNTDKNMQVI
-1261 KTIDLYFKDEKGNK
+1261 KTIDLYFKDKKGNI
-1275 IDKKGETRTVTVAL
+1275 IDKKGATRSVTVAL

-1301 LNNNNN
+1301 VNDNN

-1313 IYKDEKLTFFTNH
+1313 IYKDGKLTFFTNH
-1326 FSLYSII
+1326 FSLYTII

-1346 ITPTDTPTSY
+1346 ITPTNTPTSY
-1356 KNNASVQSVLPEF
+1356 KDNALVQSVLPEF
-1369 NRNSSTNKTDSEAT
+1369 NKNSLTNNTDSEET

-1404 MTTTTTGFLGLIS
+1404 TTTTATGFLGLIS
-1417 LLTAFVLRRKTNK
+1417 LLSAVTLRRKTNK

>member
-13 TAIFSAVAAIEAY
+13 TAIFSAIAAIEAC
-26 DQDSFAFAAEDTPVV
+26 DQDNFAFAAETPVV
-41 ASSSTATPGANL
+41 APTTPPTAT
-53 TTTPDATSTDN
+53 TPAATAPATSVTAPAAATST
-64 IYTTT
+64 T
-69 PVSVPSVS
+69 PAHNAEEP
-77 ATDNTTFKDYKNLKN
+77 ATAPQDVKALKDGEYKITAEAINFGN
-92 GEYSIE
+92 GE
-98 ASALNFNAEGTVP
+98 NP
-111 SMASAGLDN
+111 SMATAAIDN
-120 TKTKLIVEDGK
+120 DKTKLIVKNGQ
-131 YTVNV
+131 YSVNV
-136 TFNPIKIGQNKG
+136 SFKPITFGGLTG

-160 THENRRE
+160 THENRKDIQKNE
-167 ITNGDFKDTK
+167 FKDST
-177 IIDNYTEK
+177 IVENYSA
-185 ENDEYS
+185 N
-191 ETYRKKYPERHVY
+191 ETDKFVDAYKKQFPNRTVY
-204 PKTFS
+204 PKTVA
-209 YSVDKNKIDT
+209 YNVDKNKIDS
-219 NNQLETFTQVFVPV
+219 NNKLETYTQVFVPV
-233 MDSILNGAG
+233 MASINETLGT
-242 VQNMILTYNFNKLKP
+242 QNMILKFDFSTLTAKNSKQEESTNPTYVK
-257 LHINTTENTDTR
+257 LHIKDNT
-269 FVKLSVKD
+269 
-277 DTITTPKVRKNVD
+277 IATPKVRKNVD
-290 TIGKLIRENN
+290 TIAKIVKESNQ
-300 EEYLVFNY
+300 EYLIFNY
-308 YSKVGEGKN
+308 YSKVGKGKN
-317 NDGIQNI
+317 NDGLQNI
-324 KYSDKEIQNAK
+324 KYSYKEIQKAK
-335 DSDLLSPISNKI
+335 DSELLLPVSNRV
-347 IETITTS
+347 IETINTT
-354 DSIYEISEVKIPVT
+354 DSVYEISEAKIPIT
-368 GKKEVI
+368 NKKEVVI
-374 VYGDFQ
+374 YGDFQ
-380 YPARIMKQ
+380 YPAAIVKQ
-388 YGTITWNDANVIV
+388 YGTITWDDKNVVIKNKSSV
-401 NNNAQVDEPKLFS
+401 EPPELFS
-414 IKATLGGTRI
+414 IKAALNGTTV
-424 KKTNEPSKE
+424 KKTSDPNQEF
-433 YDFTKDGI
+433 DFSKDGI
-441 TYTPYNGLSGNK
+441 NYSPYNGLSGKK
-453 FKLARHYYHTL
+453 FKLAKHYYHSIDV
-464 EMSFERNN
+464 SFKRDN
-472 LINTKT
+472 LINTLT
-478 RHIKYTI
+478 RYIKYTI
-485 DGSEPTFKSQDAA
+485 DGSEPTFQSADADI
-498 VKFANANPHKPEFSY
+498 KFANANPHKPEFY
-513 NINIDPFAE
+513 YGININPFE
-522 GTNIT
+522 NGTGIT
-527 SSGGNIIV
+527 SNGGNLTL
-535 KVKSFNIDGTESSA
+535 KVKAFNIDGSKSSE

-586 LLDEDVTIKTT
+586 LLDEDVVIKTT

-672 TLRLIPSTP
+672 ILRLIPSTP

-691 SDEAYFIIA
+691 SDEAYFVIA

-731 ISTAKANLETEL
+731 ISTAKANLEAEL
-743 EKIKKTLTRP
+743 EKIKITLARP
-753 KASLSSIVLHLEN
+753 KASLSNIVLHLEN

-792 THIVNSDILSQL
+792 TNIVNSDILSQL

-905 EIDVFKNKLDGEKVK
+905 EIDVFKNKLDEEKFNYSV
-920 YFIVNKYDDL
+920 VNKYDDL

-935 EIGNFDKKLIIELEK
+935 EIGNFNKKLIIELEK

-978 NINKPEVLSD
+978 NINRPEVLSD
-988 EEKAEK
+988 
-994 ERIEAEKLAKEKE
+994 AEKLAKEKE
-1007 EAARLEKERLEKET
+1007 EAARLEKERLEKEA
-1021 AAKAQAKKEKL
+1021 AAKVQA
-1032 VKEKE
+1032 
-1037 EVARLEKER
+1037 EKER
-1046 LEKETAAKAQAE
+1046 LEK
-1058 KEKLAKEKERLENEA
+1058 EA

-1081 EKLAKEKEAAAR
+1081 ER
-1093 LEKERLENEA
+1093 LEKEV
-1103 AAKAQAEKE
+1103 AAKAQEEKE

-1125 KERLEKETAAKAQA
+1125 KERLEKEAAAKAQA

-1156 EILAREKV
+1156 EILARKKV

-1173 SETVDGIMKDSS
+1173 SETVYEIMKDNS
-1185 ISEDEKEKLK
+1185 ISNDEKEKLK

-1203 KDTLVATVKNVGEI
+1203 KDTLVASI
-1217 SNISVSFN
+1217 SNDDKINDITVSFN
-1225 NSNIKATQF
+1225 NTDIKATQF
-1234 VAVEA
+1234 IAVKA
-1239 DEKNTTKVESLV
+1239 DEESATKVESLV
-1251 KNTDENMQVI
+1251 KNTDKNMQVI
-1261 KTIDLYFKDEKGNK
+1261 KTIDLYFKDKNGNI
-1275 IDKKGETRTVTVAL
+1275 IDKKVETRTVTVAL

-1301 LNNNNN
+1301 VNDNN

-1313 IYKDEKLTFFTNH
+1313 IYKDGKLTFFTNH
-1326 FSLYSII
+1326 FSLYTII

-1346 ITPTDTPTSY
+1346 ITSTNTPTSY
-1356 KNNASVQSVLPEF
+1356 KDNALVQSVLPEF
-1369 NRNSSTNKTDSEAT
+1369 NKNSLTNNTDSEAT

-1404 MTTTTTGFLGLIS
+1404 TTTTATGFLGLIS
-1417 LLTAFVLRRKTNK
+1417 LLSAVTLRRKTNK

>member
-13 TAIFSAVAAIEAY
+13 TAIFSAIAAIEAC
-26 DQDSFAFAAEDTPVV
+26 DQDNFAFAAETPVV
-41 ASSSTATPGANL
+41 APTTPPTAT
-53 TTTPDATSTDN
+53 TPAATAPATSVTAPAAATST
-64 IYTTT
+64 T
-69 PVSVPSVS
+69 PAHNAEEP
-77 ATDNTTFKDYKNLKN
+77 ATAPQDVKALKDGEYKITAEAINFGN
-92 GEYSIE
+92 GE
-98 ASALNFNAEGTVP
+98 NP
-111 SMASAGLDN
+111 SMAAAAIDN
-120 TKTKLIVEDGK
+120 DKTKLIVKSGQ
-131 YTVNV
+131 YSVNV
-136 TFNPIKIGQNKG
+136 SFKPITFGGLTG

-160 THENRRE
+160 THENRKDIQKNE
-167 ITNGDFKDTK
+167 FKDST
-177 IIDNYTEK
+177 IVENYSA
-185 ENDEYS
+185 N
-191 ETYRKKYPERHVY
+191 ETDKFVDAYKKQFPNRTVY
-204 PKTFS
+204 PKTVA
-209 YSVDKNKIDT
+209 YNVDKNKIDS
-219 NNQLETFTQVFVPV
+219 NNKLETYTQVFVPV
-233 MDSILNGAG
+233 MASINETLGT
-242 VQNMILTYNFNKLKP
+242 QNMILKFDFSTLTAKNSKQEESTNPTYVK
-257 LHINTTENTDTR
+257 LHIKDNT
-269 FVKLSVKD
+269 
-277 DTITTPKVRKNVD
+277 IATPKVRKNVD
-290 TIGKLIRENN
+290 TIAKIVKESNQ
-300 EEYLVFNY
+300 EYLIFNY
-308 YSKVGEGKN
+308 YSKVGKGKN
-317 NDGIQNI
+317 NDGLQNI
-324 KYSDKEIQNAK
+324 KYSYKEIQKAK
-335 DSDLLSPISNKI
+335 DSELLLPVSNRV
-347 IETITTS
+347 IETINTT
-354 DSIYEISEVKIPVT
+354 DSVYEISEAKIPIT
-368 GKKEVI
+368 NKKEVVI
-374 VYGDFQ
+374 YGDFQ
-380 YPARIMKQ
+380 YPAAIVKQ
-388 YGTITWNDANVIV
+388 YGTITWDDKNVVIKNKSSV
-401 NNNAQVDEPKLFS
+401 EPPELFS
-414 IKATLGGTRI
+414 IKAALNGTTV
-424 KKTNEPSKE
+424 KKTSDPNQEF
-433 YDFTKDGI
+433 DFSKDGI
-441 TYTPYNGLSGNK
+441 NYSPYNGLSGKK
-453 FKLARHYYHTL
+453 FKLAKHYYHSIDV
-464 EMSFERNN
+464 SFKRDN
-472 LINTKT
+472 LINTLT
-478 RHIKYTI
+478 RYIKYTI
-485 DGSEPTFKSQDAA
+485 DGSEPTFQSADSDI
-498 VKFANANPHKPEFSY
+498 KFANANPHKPEFY
-513 NINIDPFAE
+513 YGININPFE
-522 GTNIT
+522 NGTGIT
-527 SSGGNIIV
+527 SNGGNLTL
-535 KVKSFNIDGTESSA
+535 KVKAFNINGSKSSE

-586 LLDEDVTIKTT
+586 LLDEDVVIKTT

-602 IMNHTLDSKVQELG
+602 IINHTLDSKVQELG

-672 TLRLIPSTP
+672 ILRLIPSTP

-691 SDEAYFIIA
+691 SDEAYFVIA

-725 LSDTST
+725 LSNTST
-731 ISTAKANLETEL
+731 ISTAKANLEAEL
-743 EKIKKTLTRP
+743 EKIKITLARP
-753 KASLSSIVLHLEN
+753 KASLSNIVLHLEN

-792 THIVNSDILSQL
+792 TNIVNSDILSQL

-905 EIDVFKNKLDGEKVK
+905 EIDVFKNKLDEEKFNYSV
-920 YFIVNKYDDL
+920 VNKYDDL

-935 EIGNFDKKLIIELEK
+935 EIGNFNKKLIIELEK

-978 NINKPEVLSD
+978 NINRPEVLSD
-988 EEKAEK
+988 
-994 ERIEAEKLAKEKE
+994 AEKLAKEKE
-1007 EAARLEKERLEKET
+1007 EAARLEKERLEKEA
-1021 AAKAQAKKEKL
+1021 AAKVQA
-1032 VKEKE
+1032 
-1037 EVARLEKER
+1037 EKER
-1046 LEKETAAKAQAE
+1046 LEK
-1058 KEKLAKEKERLENEA
+1058 EA

-1081 EKLAKEKEAAAR
+1081 ER
-1093 LEKERLENEA
+1093 LEKEA
-1103 AAKAQAEKE
+1103 
-1112 KLAKEKEEAARLE
+1112 
-1125 KERLEKETAAKAQA
+1125 AAKAQA

-1156 EILAREKV
+1156 EILARKKV

-1173 SETVDGIMKDSS
+1173 SETVYEIMKDNS
-1185 ISEDEKEKLK
+1185 ISNDEKEKLK

-1203 KDTLVATVKNVGEI
+1203 KDTLVASI
-1217 SNISVSFN
+1217 SNDDKINDITVSFN
-1225 NSNIKATQF
+1225 NTDIKATQF
-1234 VAVEA
+1234 IAVKA
-1239 DEKNTTKVESLV
+1239 DEESATKVESLV
-1251 KNTDENMQVI
+1251 KNTDKNMQVI
-1261 KTIDLYFKDEKGNK
+1261 KTIDLYFKDKKGNI
-1275 IDKKGETRTVTVAL
+1275 IDKKGATRSVTVAL

-1301 LNNNNN
+1301 VNDNS

-1313 IYKDEKLTFFTNH
+1313 IYKDGKLTFFTNH
-1326 FSLYSII
+1326 FSLYTII

-1346 ITPTDTPTSY
+1346 ITSTNTPTSY
-1356 KNNASVQSVLPEF
+1356 KDNALVQSVLPEF
-1369 NRNSSTNKTDSEAT
+1369 NRNSSTNNTDSEAT

-1404 MTTTTTGFLGLIS
+1404 TTTTATGFLGLIS
-1417 LLTAFVLRRKTNK
+1417 LLSTVTLRRKTNK